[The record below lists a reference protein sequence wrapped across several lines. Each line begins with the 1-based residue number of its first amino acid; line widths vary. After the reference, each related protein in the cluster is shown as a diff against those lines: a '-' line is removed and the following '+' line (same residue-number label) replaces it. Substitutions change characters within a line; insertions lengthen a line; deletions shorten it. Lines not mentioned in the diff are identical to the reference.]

1 MILFNLMENLFL
13 YGCSDFYI
21 KKYIMNINK
30 VNRGSEWRKWDL
42 HVHTPLS
49 IEQEYGG
56 NTPENWERFISDL
69 ERLPSEIKI
78 IGINDYIFIDGYKK
92 VLDEK
97 QKGRLSN
104 IELILP
110 VIELRIDKFA
120 NVSED
125 DPLERINFH
134 IIFSNELTSEQIESQ
149 FLNALSA
156 EYKLETEYDYDN
168 ESDWSGV
175 ITREN
180 IELLGK
186 KLIESSKGKIKGSPL
201 KIGFNSLNIP
211 YEKLMDKLK
220 NPLLKNKF
228 LTAVGKVEWDTMRWD
243 GSPAEKKNII
253 NRANFVFSA
262 SPTVELAVKARESL
276 KNQNVNHKLLHC
288 SDAHIFINNLQNTK
302 EKELGHCFTWIKA
315 DPTFEGLKQ
324 IIYEPEERVRIQDEK
339 PDFKED
345 KEIIDKV
352 KFISPNNKFSN
363 EEIYFNPNLNVI
375 IGGKS
380 SGKSILLYSI
390 AKTLLADTKD
400 KLLFKNNGE
409 ERYSI
414 KSIDSGFDFE
424 ITTKAGFSQKI
435 SDREEGHN
443 SLIPNIKY
451 IPQNELVKLA
461 EPELSGKG
469 ESLNK
474 LVRNLIC
481 EDTDS
486 KQKYNDFIKN
496 VKQYDKEREELIDS
510 YFDTLDNIQKL
521 EAELKTKSNKEV
533 LQTNIK
539 TNSEKVEEL
548 NKKAGLSDE
557 QIQQY
562 KNFQE
567 QQQQNQKRRDLLN
580 SDLSQTNAFF
590 QELNKELSNLQERK
604 NTFLRSIHKNEFR
617 SYYQDKLKF
626 IDDSIV
632 QLQGLISEIG
642 IIINSEGKRIFNTDN
657 IFKEE
662 LKQINNEKSN
672 IEEELKLYQQNEE
685 IKKQIRTLEE
695 SIEIDGKLL
704 AEIDS
709 LNKKIEEKRQ
719 SIEEIKTKLFD
730 LYKNSYNEYI
740 DIVEQLKNRTIELEK
755 DGLQIRGVTQFN
767 FPKFRREIISFTH
780 GTYNDNNK
788 YCILDENRSRIFE
801 TNYDELISNISKMFN
816 EIMTS
821 EYRIKTIS
829 KKEAVKKLLDDYF
842 YDYWEIT
849 YKNDKLG
856 EMSTGK
862 ASFVILMLIIGLS
875 KSKSPILIDQ
885 PEDNL
890 DNRSVSEN
898 IISYLRNK
906 KIERQIILVTHNAN
920 IVVNA
925 DAENVI
931 VANQKGQNDKET
943 SSIYKFDYINGA
955 IENTFAKIEAETD
968 LLKSMGIKEHIAD
981 IVEGG
986 KEAFKNRERKYGF

>member
-1 MILFNLMENLFL
+1 MTT
-13 YGCSDFYI
+13 
-21 KKYIMNINK
+21 NIAI
-30 VNRGSEWRKWDL
+30 NRGSEWRKWDL

-56 NTPENWERFISDL
+56 NTPENWERFISNL
-69 ERLPSEIKI
+69 ERLPSEIKV

-120 NVSED
+120 NVSENE
-125 DPLERINFH
+125 PFKRVNFH
-134 IIFSNELTSEQIESQ
+134 IIFSNELTPEIIQEQ
-149 FLNALSA
+149 FLNSLSC
-156 EYKLETEYDYDN
+156 EYILN
-168 ESDWSGV
+168 SDLHDKSIWNGT
-175 ITREN
+175 IT
-180 IELLGK
+180 IKSITDLGQK
-186 KLIESSKGKIKGSPL
+186 IIDSSNGKINGSPL

-211 YEKLMDKLK
+211 YNKLLEKLE
-220 NPLLKNKF
+220 NSYLKNKF
-228 LTAVGKVEWDTMRWD
+228 LTAVGKTEWDTMRWD
-243 GSPAEKKNII
+243 GSVADKKNVI

-276 KNQNVNHKLLHC
+276 KSQSVNHKLLHC
-288 SDAHIFINNLQNTK
+288 SDAHTFINNLQNTK

-324 IIYEPEERVRIQDEK
+324 IIYEYGERVKIQDEK

-345 KEIIDKV
+345 KEIIDEIR
-352 KFISPNNKFSN
+352 FISPSNKFRN
-363 EEIYFNPNLNVI
+363 GKIYLNPNLNVI

-400 KLLFKNNGE
+400 KLLFKNNEE

-435 SDREEGHN
+435 SDREKDDY
-443 SLIPNIKY
+443 SVIPNIKY

-474 LVRNLIC
+474 IVRHLIR
-481 EDTDS
+481 EDYDS
-486 KQKYNDFIKN
+486 NEKYNDFIKN
-496 VKQYDKEREELIDS
+496 VKQYDKEREELIDN

-562 KNFQE
+562 KSIQE

-580 SDLSQTNAFF
+580 SDFSQTNAFL

-604 NTFLRSIHKNEFR
+604 NTFLQSIHKNEFR
-617 SYYQDKLKF
+617 GYYQDKLKF

-657 IFKEE
+657 IFKKE
-662 LKQINNEKSN
+662 LKQINYEKSN
-672 IEEELKLYQQNEE
+672 IEEELKPYQQNED

-695 SIEIDGKLL
+695 FIENDGKLL
-704 AEIDS
+704 SEIDS

-730 LYKNSYNEYI
+730 LYKSSYDEYI

-780 GTYNDNNK
+780 GTYNDNDK

-829 KKEAVKKLLDDYF
+829 KKEAVKKLLNDYF

-890 DNRSVSEN
+890 NNRSVSEN

>member
-1 MILFNLMENLFL
+1 MTT
-13 YGCSDFYI
+13 
-21 KKYIMNINK
+21 NIA

-42 HVHTPLS
+42 HFHTPS
-49 IEQEYGG
+49 
-56 NTPENWERFISDL
+56 S
-69 ERLPSEIKI
+69 
-78 IGINDYIFIDGYKK
+78 
-92 VLDEK
+92 
-97 QKGRLSN
+97 
-104 IELILP
+104 
-110 VIELRIDKFA
+110 
-120 NVSED
+120 
-125 DPLERINFH
+125 
-134 IIFSNELTSEQIESQ
+134 
-149 FLNALSA
+149 
-156 EYKLETEYDYDN
+156 YDYKDKSVTNQEIIDILAEN
-168 ESDWSGV
+168 EISV
-175 ITREN
+175 VAITDHHTMDIARIQELQ
-180 IELLGK
+180 LLGK
-186 KLIESSKGKIKGSPL
+186 DKGITVLPGIEFLADARGKDPIHFIGIFSDTSNISYIWGQLKNTTNIKQIEGSNKKHNEVYCDLIDTMKLI
-201 KIGFNSLNIP
+201 
-211 YEKLMDKLK
+211 
-220 NPLLKNKF
+220 
-228 LTAVGKVEWDTMRWD
+228 
-243 GSPAEKKNII
+243 
-253 NRANFVFSA
+253 
-262 SPTVELAVKARESL
+262 
-276 KNQNVNHKLLHC
+276 
-288 SDAHIFINNLQNTK
+288 
-302 EKELGHCFTWIKA
+302 KELGGITTIHAGSKTNNIENITNSLPHAIAQKEDIVDLVDIYELGKVTDKEGYIKNVFPNIGKYIPMIIASDNHDIKNYSLKENCWIKA

-324 IIYEPEERVRIQDEK
+324 IIYEPEERVRIQEEE

-352 KFISPNNKFSN
+352 KFISLNNKFSN
-363 EEIYFNPNLNVI
+363 EEIYLNPNLNVI

-400 KLLFKNNGE
+400 KLLFKNNEE
-409 ERYSI
+409 ERYSL
-414 KSIDSGFDFE
+414 KSIDSSFDFE
-424 ITTKAGFSQKI
+424 ITTKAGISQKI
-435 SDREEGHN
+435 SDREDGHN

-562 KNFQE
+562 KSIQE

-580 SDLSQTNAFF
+580 SDFSQTNAFL

-604 NTFLRSIHKNEFR
+604 NTFLQSIHKNEFR
-617 SYYQDKLKF
+617 GYYQDKLKF

-685 IKKQIRTLEE
+685 VKKQIRVLEE
-695 SIEIDGKLL
+695 SIANDVKLLSEIDIL
-704 AEIDS
+704 D
-709 LNKKIEEKRQ
+709 NKIKEKRL
-719 SIEEIKTKLFD
+719 SIETIKANLFE
-730 LYKNSYNEYI
+730 LYKNSHYEYI
-740 DIVEQLKNRTIELEK
+740 NIIRQLKDRTIELEK
-755 DGLQIRGVTQFN
+755 DGLRIRGIAQFN
-767 FPKFRREIISFTH
+767 FPKFRREIINFTH
-780 GTYNDNNK
+780 GTYSDNDK
-788 YCILDENRSRIFE
+788 YCICKEDRSRIFE

-816 EIMTS
+816 EIMTN

-906 KIERQIILVTHNAN
+906 KTERQIILVTHNAN

-986 KEAFKNRERKYGF
+986 KEAFKNREKKYGF

>member
-1 MILFNLMENLFL
+1 MILFNLWVERFRC
-13 YGCSDFYI
+13 GCLDFYI
-21 KKYIMNINK
+21 KKENNKIMNIDK
-30 VNRGSEWRKWDL
+30 INRGSEWRKWDL
-42 HVHTPLS
+42 HVHIPETKLNNQYKS
-49 IEQEYGG
+49 ESNVWREFCERIEKSDVDVFGITDYFSL
-56 NTPENWERFISDL
+56 ENYTKFINEFLQIYPNST
-69 ERLPSEIKI
+69 
-78 IGINDYIFIDGYKK
+78 K
-92 VLDEK
+92 VFFP
-97 QKGRLSN
+97 N
-104 IELILP
+104 IEF
-110 VIELRIDKFA
+110 RIADK
-120 NVSED
+120 NKDGEH
-125 DPLERINFH
+125 IQFH
-134 IIFSNELTSEQIESQ
+134 IIFSNQEEIVNKIPQ
-149 FLNALSA
+149 FLTRLPLISTDDINLTKKYCCKEDLEKIGYKKAMVRFEETISTLEENFSLHDYIIVGLSSGYGSLRPGKDDTKGG
-156 EYKLETEYDYDN
+156 EYAKEIDKKCGVFFGSSKDTDFYLNKIPGRDSFNLPPKPVFNGSDSHSFEHIDN
-168 ESDWSGV
+168 K
-175 ITREN
+175 
-180 IELLGK
+180 LGK
-186 KLIESSKGKIKGSPL
+186 KYEKKDNKGS
-201 KIGFNSLNIP
+201 ICDYSEI
-211 YEKLMDKLK
+211 
-220 NPLLKNKF
+220 
-228 LTAVGKVEWDTMRWD
+228 
-243 GSPAEKKNII
+243 
-253 NRANFVFSA
+253 
-262 SPTVELAVKARESL
+262 
-276 KNQNVNHKLLHC
+276 
-288 SDAHIFINNLQNTK
+288 
-302 EKELGHCFTWIKA
+302 TWIKA

-352 KFISPNNKFSN
+352 KFISSNNKFSN
-363 EEIYFNPNLNVI
+363 KEIYLNPNLNVI

-400 KLLFKNNGE
+400 KLLFKNNNE
-409 ERYSI
+409 ERYNL
-414 KSIDSGFDFE
+414 KSIDSDFNFE
-424 ITTKAGFSQKI
+424 ITTKAGISQKML
-435 SDREEGHN
+435 DRENDN
-443 SLIPNIKY
+443 SVIPNIKY

-486 KQKYNDFIKN
+486 KQKYDDFIKN
-496 VKQYDKEREELIDS
+496 VKQYDKEREELINS
-510 YFDTLDNIQKL
+510 YFETLDNIQNL
-521 EAELKTKSNKEV
+521 ETELKTKSNKEV

-562 KNFQE
+562 KNFQK
-567 QQQQNQKRRDLLN
+567 QQQQNQKRRELFN
-580 SDLSQTNAFF
+580 SDFSQTNAFL

-604 NTFLRSIHKNEFR
+604 NTFLQSIHKNEFR
-617 SYYQDKLKF
+617 GYYQDKLKF

-642 IIINSEGKRIFNTDN
+642 ASINTEGKRVFDTDN
-657 IFKEE
+657 IFNKELE
-662 LKQINNEKSN
+662 QINYEKSN
-672 IEEELKLYQQNEE
+672 IEEELKPYQQNEE
-685 IKKQIRTLEE
+685 VKKQIRTLEE
-695 SIEIDGKLL
+695 FIKNDGKLL
-704 AEIDS
+704 SEIDS
-709 LNKKIEEKRQ
+709 LNKKLETKRQ
-719 SIEEIKTKLFD
+719 SIEKIKTKLFD
-730 LYKNSYNEYI
+730 LYEKSYCEYKN
-740 DIVEQLKNRTIELEK
+740 IVEQLKNRTKELEK
-755 DGLQIRGVTQFN
+755 DGLRIRGIAQFN
-767 FPKFRREIISFTH
+767 FPKFRREIINFTH
-780 GTYNDNNK
+780 GTYSDNDK
-788 YCILDENRSRIFE
+788 YCICEEDRSRIFE

-955 IENTFAKIEAETD
+955 IENTFAKIETETD

>member
-1 MILFNLMENLFL
+1 MTT
-13 YGCSDFYI
+13 
-21 KKYIMNINK
+21 NIAI
-30 VNRGSEWRKWDL
+30 NRGSEWRKWDL
-42 HVHTPLS
+42 HIHTKNTNKNDQFTSSNMEDFLYEFFKKAIEKKISAIGITDYFS
-49 IEQEYGG
+49 IDRYRDVVDYQENIDDKKDGEG
-56 NTPENWERFISDL
+56 KQLFNEDERKYIKNIFLFPNIEL
-69 ERLPSEIKI
+69 RMLPST
-78 IGINDYIFIDGYKK
+78 D
-92 VLDEK
+92 
-97 QKGRLSN
+97 KGRLIN
-104 IELILP
+104 IHFIFNP
-110 VIELRIDKFA
+110 KF
-120 NVSED
+120 V
-125 DPLERINFH
+125 
-134 IIFSNELTSEQIESQ
+134 T
-149 FLNALSA
+149 
-156 EYKLETEYDYDN
+156 KLENDFFGELKNQDNFKMNRQGIIDY
-168 ESDWSGV
+168 
-175 ITREN
+175 
-180 IELLGK
+180 GK
-186 KLIESSKGKIKGSPL
+186 KLKP
-201 KIGFNSLNIP
+201 NITDNGLA
-211 YEKLMDKLK
+211 YKEGI
-220 NPLLKNKF
+220 NKF
-228 LTAVGKVEWDTMRWD
+228 ALDVKTIKNLLDKNSEIEENSIVIVSNSSND
-243 GSPAEKKNII
+243 GASGLQKHYDLFENEDGGLDGVRKTIYEISDAI
-253 NRANFVFSA
+253 FSA
-262 SPTVELAVKARESL
+262 NPKDIKFFLGRKSQDTDGYNNNVYLKDIKEVIDRVGSL
-276 KNQNVNHKLLHC
+276 KPCLVG
-288 SDAHIFINNLQNTK
+288 SDAHKEDNLFTK
-302 EKELGHCFTWIKA
+302 FTWIKA
-315 DPTFEGLKQ
+315 DLTFEGLKQ
-324 IIYEPEERVRIQDEK
+324 IIYEPEERVRIQEEE

-352 KFISPNNKFSN
+352 KFISLNNKFSN
-363 EEIYFNPNLNVI
+363 EEIYLNPNLNVI

-409 ERYSI
+409 ERYSL

-424 ITTKAGFSQKI
+424 ITTKAGISQKI
-435 SDREEGHN
+435 SDREDGHN

-486 KQKYNDFIKN
+486 KQKYDDFIKN
-496 VKQYDKEREELIDS
+496 VKQYDKEREELINS
-510 YFDTLDNIQKL
+510 YFETLDNIQNL
-521 EAELKTKSNKEV
+521 ETELKTKSNKEV
-533 LQTNIK
+533 LQKNIK

-567 QQQQNQKRRDLLN
+567 QQQKNQKRRELFN
-580 SDLSQTNAFF
+580 SDFSQTNTFL

-604 NTFLRSIHKNEFR
+604 NTFLQSIHKNEFR
-617 SYYQDKLKF
+617 GYYQDKLKF

-642 IIINSEGKRIFNTDN
+642 TIINSEGKRVFNTDN
-657 IFKEE
+657 IFNKELE
-662 LKQINNEKSN
+662 QINYEKSN
-672 IEEELKLYQQNEE
+672 IEEELKPYQQNED
-685 IKKQIRTLEE
+685 IKKQIRILEE
-695 SIEIDGKLL
+695 FIENDGKLL
-704 AEIDS
+704 SEIDS

-719 SIEEIKTKLFD
+719 SIETIKANLFE
-730 LYKNSYNEYI
+730 LYKNSHYEYI
-740 DIVEQLKNRTIELEK
+740 NIIRQLKDRTIELEK
-755 DGLQIRGVTQFN
+755 DGLRIRGIAQFN

-780 GTYNDNNK
+780 GTYNDNDK

-829 KKEAVKKLLDDYF
+829 KKEAVKKLLNDYF

-986 KEAFKNRERKYGF
+986 KEAFKNREKKYGF

>member
-1 MILFNLMENLFL
+1 MTT
-13 YGCSDFYI
+13 
-21 KKYIMNINK
+21 NIAI
-30 VNRGSEWRKWDL
+30 NRGSEWRKWDL

-56 NTPENWERFISDL
+56 NTPENWERFISNL
-69 ERLPSEIKI
+69 ERLPSEIKV

-120 NVSED
+120 NVSENE
-125 DPLERINFH
+125 PFKRVNFH
-134 IIFSNELTSEQIESQ
+134 IIFSNELTPEIIQEQ
-149 FLNALSA
+149 FLNSLSC
-156 EYKLETEYDYDN
+156 EYILN
-168 ESDWSGV
+168 SDLHDKSIWNGT
-175 ITREN
+175 IT
-180 IELLGK
+180 IKSITDLGQK
-186 KLIESSKGKIKGSPL
+186 IIDSSNGKINGSPL

-211 YEKLMDKLK
+211 YNKLLEKLE
-220 NPLLKNKF
+220 NSYLKNKF
-228 LTAVGKVEWDTMRWD
+228 LTAVGKTEWDTMRWD
-243 GSPAEKKNII
+243 GSVADKKNVI

-276 KNQNVNHKLLHC
+276 KSQSVNHKLLHC
-288 SDAHIFINNLQNTK
+288 SDAHTFINNLQNTK

-324 IIYEPEERVRIQDEK
+324 IIYEYGERVKIQDEK

-345 KEIIDKV
+345 KEIIDEIR
-352 KFISPNNKFSN
+352 FISPSNKFRN
-363 EEIYFNPNLNVI
+363 GKIYLNPNLNVI

-400 KLLFKNNGE
+400 KLLFKNNEE

-435 SDREEGHN
+435 SDREKDDY
-443 SLIPNIKY
+443 SVIPNIKY

-474 LVRNLIC
+474 IVRHLIR
-481 EDTDS
+481 EDYDS
-486 KQKYNDFIKN
+486 NEKYNDFIKN
-496 VKQYDKEREELIDS
+496 VKQYDKEREELINS
-510 YFDTLDNIQKL
+510 YFETLDNIQNL
-521 EAELKTKSNKEV
+521 ETELKTKSNKEV

-562 KNFQE
+562 KSIQE

-580 SDLSQTNAFF
+580 SDFSQTNAFL

-604 NTFLRSIHKNEFR
+604 NTFLQSIHKNEFR
-617 SYYQDKLKF
+617 GYYQDKLKF

-657 IFKEE
+657 IFKKE
-662 LKQINNEKSN
+662 LKQINYEKSN
-672 IEEELKLYQQNEE
+672 IEEELKPYQQNED

-695 SIEIDGKLL
+695 FIENDGKLL
-704 AEIDS
+704 SEIDS

-780 GTYNDNNK
+780 GTYNDNDK

-829 KKEAVKKLLDDYF
+829 KKEAVKKLLNDYF

-890 DNRSVSEN
+890 DNRSVTKDLV
-898 IISYLRNK
+898 SYLKMK

-943 SSIYKFDYINGA
+943 NTPYQFDYINGA
-955 IENTFAKIEAETD
+955 IENTFKDPEEQD
-968 LLKSMGIKEHIAD
+968 LLKSMGIREHITE
-981 IVEGG
+981 ILEGG
-986 KEAFKNRERKYGF
+986 ETAFKNREKKYGF

>member
-1 MILFNLMENLFL
+1 MTT
-13 YGCSDFYI
+13 
-21 KKYIMNINK
+21 NIAI
-30 VNRGSEWRKWDL
+30 NRGSEWRKWDL
-42 HVHTPLS
+42 HIHTKNTNKNDQFTSSNMEDFLYEFFKKAIEKKISAIGITDYFS
-49 IEQEYGG
+49 IDRYRDVVDYQENIDDKKDGEG
-56 NTPENWERFISDL
+56 KQLFNEDERKYIKNIFLFPNIEL
-69 ERLPSEIKI
+69 RMLPST
-78 IGINDYIFIDGYKK
+78 D
-92 VLDEK
+92 
-97 QKGRLSN
+97 KGRLIN
-104 IELILP
+104 IHFIFNP
-110 VIELRIDKFA
+110 KF
-120 NVSED
+120 V
-125 DPLERINFH
+125 
-134 IIFSNELTSEQIESQ
+134 T
-149 FLNALSA
+149 
-156 EYKLETEYDYDN
+156 KLENDFFGELKNQDNFKMNRQGIIDY
-168 ESDWSGV
+168 
-175 ITREN
+175 
-180 IELLGK
+180 GK
-186 KLIESSKGKIKGSPL
+186 KLKP
-201 KIGFNSLNIP
+201 NITDNGIA
-211 YEKLMDKLK
+211 YKEGI
-220 NPLLKNKF
+220 NKF
-228 LTAVGKVEWDTMRWD
+228 ALDVKTIKNLLDKNSEIEENSIVIVSNSSND
-243 GSPAEKKNII
+243 GASGLQKHYDLFENEDGGLDGVRKTIYEISDAI
-253 NRANFVFSA
+253 FSA
-262 SPTVELAVKARESL
+262 NPKDIKFFLGRKSQDTDGYNNNVYLKDIKEVIDRVGSL
-276 KNQNVNHKLLHC
+276 KPCLVG
-288 SDAHIFINNLQNTK
+288 SDAHKEDNLFTK
-302 EKELGHCFTWIKA
+302 FTWIKA
-315 DPTFEGLKQ
+315 DLTFEGLKQ
-324 IIYEPEERVRIQDEK
+324 IIYEPEERVRIQEEE

-352 KFISPNNKFSN
+352 KFISLNNKFSN
-363 EEIYFNPNLNVI
+363 EEIYLNPNLNVI

-400 KLLFKNNGE
+400 KLLFKNNWE
-409 ERYSI
+409 ERYSL

-424 ITTKAGFSQKI
+424 ITTKAGISQKI
-435 SDREEGHN
+435 SDREDGHN

-486 KQKYNDFIKN
+486 KQKYDDFIKN

-567 QQQQNQKRRDLLN
+567 QQQQNQKRRELFN
-580 SDLSQTNAFF
+580 SDFSQTNTFL

-604 NTFLRSIHKNEFR
+604 NTFLQSIHKNEFR
-617 SYYQDKLKF
+617 GYYQDKLKF

-642 IIINSEGKRIFNTDN
+642 TIINSEEKRVFNTDN

-662 LKQINNEKSN
+662 LKQINYEKSN
-672 IEEELKLYQQNEE
+672 IEEELKPYQQNED
-685 IKKQIRTLEE
+685 IKKQIRILEE
-695 SIEIDGKLL
+695 FIENDGKLL
-704 AEIDS
+704 SEIDS

-719 SIEEIKTKLFD
+719 SIETIKANLFE
-730 LYKNSYNEYI
+730 LYKNSHYEYI
-740 DIVEQLKNRTIELEK
+740 NIIRQLKDRTIELEK
-755 DGLQIRGVTQFN
+755 DGLRIRGIAQFN

-780 GTYNDNNK
+780 GTYNDNDK

-829 KKEAVKKLLDDYF
+829 KKEAVKKLLNDYF

-986 KEAFKNRERKYGF
+986 KEAFKNREKKYGF

>member
-1 MILFNLMENLFL
+1 MTT
-13 YGCSDFYI
+13 
-21 KKYIMNINK
+21 NIAI
-30 VNRGSEWRKWDL
+30 NRGSEWRKWDL
-42 HVHTPLS
+42 HIHTKNTNKNDQFTSSNMEDFLYEFFKKAIEKKISAIGITDYFS
-49 IEQEYGG
+49 IDRYRDVVDYQENIDDKKDGEG
-56 NTPENWERFISDL
+56 KQLFNEDERKYIKNIFLFPNIEL
-69 ERLPSEIKI
+69 RMLPST
-78 IGINDYIFIDGYKK
+78 D
-92 VLDEK
+92 
-97 QKGRLSN
+97 KGRLIN
-104 IELILP
+104 IHFIFNP
-110 VIELRIDKFA
+110 KF
-120 NVSED
+120 V
-125 DPLERINFH
+125 
-134 IIFSNELTSEQIESQ
+134 T
-149 FLNALSA
+149 
-156 EYKLETEYDYDN
+156 KLENDFFGELKNQDNFKMNRQGIIDY
-168 ESDWSGV
+168 
-175 ITREN
+175 
-180 IELLGK
+180 GK
-186 KLIESSKGKIKGSPL
+186 KLKP
-201 KIGFNSLNIP
+201 NITDNGIA
-211 YEKLMDKLK
+211 YKEGI
-220 NPLLKNKF
+220 NKF
-228 LTAVGKVEWDTMRWD
+228 ALDVKTIKNLLDKNSEIEENSIVIVSNSSND
-243 GSPAEKKNII
+243 GASGLQKHYDLFENEDGGLDGVRKTIYEISDAI
-253 NRANFVFSA
+253 FSA
-262 SPTVELAVKARESL
+262 NPKDIKFFLGRKSQDTDGYNNNVYLKDIKEVIDRVGSL
-276 KNQNVNHKLLHC
+276 KPCLVG
-288 SDAHIFINNLQNTK
+288 SDAHKEDNLFTK
-302 EKELGHCFTWIKA
+302 FTWIKA
-315 DPTFEGLKQ
+315 DLTFEGLKQ
-324 IIYEPEERVRIQDEK
+324 IIYEPEERVRIQEEE

-352 KFISPNNKFSN
+352 KFISLNNKFSN
-363 EEIYFNPNLNVI
+363 EEIYLNPNLNVI

-400 KLLFKNNGE
+400 KLLFKNNEE

-435 SDREEGHN
+435 SDREKDDY
-443 SLIPNIKY
+443 SVIPNIKY

-474 LVRNLIC
+474 IVRHLIR
-481 EDTDS
+481 EDYDS
-486 KQKYNDFIKN
+486 NEKYNDFIKN
-496 VKQYDKEREELIDS
+496 VKQYDKEREELIDN

-562 KNFQE
+562 KSIQE

-580 SDLSQTNAFF
+580 SDFSQTNAFL

-604 NTFLRSIHKNEFR
+604 NTFLQSIHKNEFR
-617 SYYQDKLKF
+617 GYYQDKLKF

-657 IFKEE
+657 IFKKE
-662 LKQINNEKSN
+662 LKQINYEKSN
-672 IEEELKLYQQNEE
+672 IEEELKPYQQNED

-695 SIEIDGKLL
+695 FIENDGKLL
-704 AEIDS
+704 SEIDS

-780 GTYNDNNK
+780 GTYNDNDK

-829 KKEAVKKLLDDYF
+829 KKEAVKKLLNDYF

-986 KEAFKNRERKYGF
+986 KEAFKNREKKYGF

>member
-1 MILFNLMENLFL
+1 MTT
-13 YGCSDFYI
+13 
-21 KKYIMNINK
+21 NIAI
-30 VNRGSEWRKWDL
+30 NRGSEWRKWDL
-42 HVHTPLS
+42 HVHTKGTNKNDQFSSSNMEDFLYEFFKKAIEKEISAIGITDYFS
-49 IEQEYGG
+49 IDRYRDVVNYQENIDDKKDGDG
-56 NTPENWERFISDL
+56 KQLFNEDERKYIKNIFLFPNIEL
-69 ERLPSEIKI
+69 RMLPST
-78 IGINDYIFIDGYKK
+78 D
-92 VLDEK
+92 
-97 QKGRLSN
+97 KGRLIN
-104 IELILP
+104 IHFIFNP
-110 VIELRIDKFA
+110 KF
-120 NVSED
+120 V
-125 DPLERINFH
+125 
-134 IIFSNELTSEQIESQ
+134 T
-149 FLNALSA
+149 
-156 EYKLETEYDYDN
+156 KLENDFFGELKNQDDFKMNRQGIIDY
-168 ESDWSGV
+168 
-175 ITREN
+175 
-180 IELLGK
+180 GK
-186 KLIESSKGKIKGSPL
+186 KLKP
-201 KIGFNSLNIP
+201 NITDNGIA
-211 YEKLMDKLK
+211 YREGI
-220 NPLLKNKF
+220 NKF
-228 LTAVGKVEWDTMRWD
+228 TLDVKTIKNLLDKNSEIEENSIVVVSNSSSD
-243 GSPAEKKNII
+243 GASGLQKHYDLFENEDGGLDGVRKTIYEISNAI
-253 NRANFVFSA
+253 FSA
-262 SPTVELAVKARESL
+262 NPKDIKFFLGRKSQGTDGYNNDVYLKDIEEVIDRVGSL
-276 KNQNVNHKLLHC
+276 KPCLVG
-288 SDAHIFINNLQNTK
+288 SDAHK
-302 EKELGHCFTWIKA
+302 ESDLFAKFTWIKA
-315 DPTFEGLKQ
+315 DLTFEGLKQ
-324 IIYEPEERVRIQDEK
+324 IIYEPEERVKIQEEE

-352 KFISPNNKFSN
+352 KFISLNNKFSN
-363 EEIYFNPNLNVI
+363 EEIYLNPNLNVI

-409 ERYSI
+409 ERYSL
-414 KSIDSGFDFE
+414 KSIDSSFDFE
-424 ITTKAGFSQKI
+424 ITTKAGISQKI
-435 SDREEGHN
+435 SDREDGHN

-461 EPELSGKG
+461 EPELNGKG

-562 KNFQE
+562 KSIQE

-580 SDLSQTNAFF
+580 SDFYQTNAFL

-617 SYYQDKLKF
+617 GYYQDKLKF

-632 QLQGLISEIG
+632 QLQSLISEIG

-685 IKKQIRTLEE
+685 VKKQIRVLEE
-695 SIEIDGKLL
+695 SIANDVKLLSEIDIL
-704 AEIDS
+704 D
-709 LNKKIEEKRQ
+709 NKIKEKRL
-719 SIEEIKTKLFD
+719 SIETIKANLFE
-730 LYKNSYNEYI
+730 LYKNSHYEYI
-740 DIVEQLKNRTIELEK
+740 NIIGQLKDRTIELEK
-755 DGLQIRGVTQFN
+755 DGLRIRGIAQFN
-767 FPKFRREIISFTH
+767 FPKFRREIINFTH
-780 GTYNDNNK
+780 GTYSDNNK
-788 YCILDENRSRIFE
+788 YCICEENRSRIFE

-986 KEAFKNRERKYGF
+986 KEAFKNREKKYGF

>member
-1 MILFNLMENLFL
+1 MTT
-13 YGCSDFYI
+13 
-21 KKYIMNINK
+21 NIAI
-30 VNRGSEWRKWDL
+30 NRGSEWRKWDL
-42 HVHTPLS
+42 HIHTKNTNKNDQFSSSNMEEFLYIFFKRAIEKEISAIGVTDYFS
-49 IEQEYGG
+49 IDRYRDVVDYQENIDDKKDGEG
-56 NTPENWERFISDL
+56 KQLFNEDERKYIKNIFLFPNIEL
-69 ERLPSEIKI
+69 RMLPST
-78 IGINDYIFIDGYKK
+78 D
-92 VLDEK
+92 
-97 QKGRLSN
+97 KGRLIN
-104 IELILP
+104 IHFIFNP
-110 VIELRIDKFA
+110 KF
-120 NVSED
+120 V
-125 DPLERINFH
+125 
-134 IIFSNELTSEQIESQ
+134 T
-149 FLNALSA
+149 
-156 EYKLETEYDYDN
+156 KLENDFFGELKNQDNFKMNRQGIIDY
-168 ESDWSGV
+168 
-175 ITREN
+175 
-180 IELLGK
+180 GK
-186 KLIESSKGKIKGSPL
+186 KLKP
-201 KIGFNSLNIP
+201 NITDNGIA
-211 YEKLMDKLK
+211 YKEGI
-220 NPLLKNKF
+220 NKF
-228 LTAVGKVEWDTMRWD
+228 ALDVKTIKNLLDKNSEIEENSIVIVSNSSND
-243 GSPAEKKNII
+243 GASGLQKHYDLFENEDGGLDGVRKTIYEISDAI
-253 NRANFVFSA
+253 FSA
-262 SPTVELAVKARESL
+262 NPKDIKFFLGRKSQDTDGYNNNVYLKDIKEVIDRVGSL
-276 KNQNVNHKLLHC
+276 KPCLVG
-288 SDAHIFINNLQNTK
+288 SDAHKEDNLFTK
-302 EKELGHCFTWIKA
+302 FTWIKA
-315 DPTFEGLKQ
+315 DLTFEGLKQ
-324 IIYEPEERVRIQDEK
+324 IIYEPEERVRIQEEE

-352 KFISPNNKFSN
+352 KFISLNNKFSN
-363 EEIYFNPNLNVI
+363 EEIYLNPNLNVI

-400 KLLFKNNGE
+400 KLLFKNNEE
-409 ERYSI
+409 ERYSL

-424 ITTKAGFSQKI
+424 ITTKAGISQKI
-435 SDREEGHN
+435 SDREDGHN

-486 KQKYNDFIKN
+486 KQKYDDFIKN
-496 VKQYDKEREELIDS
+496 VKQYDKEREELINS
-510 YFDTLDNIQKL
+510 YFETLDNIQNL
-521 EAELKTKSNKEV
+521 ETELKTKSNKEV

-557 QIQQY
+557 QIHQY

-567 QQQQNQKRRDLLN
+567 QQQQNQKRKELFN
-580 SDLSQTNAFF
+580 SDFSQTNAFL

-604 NTFLRSIHKNEFR
+604 NTFLQSIRKNEFR
-617 SYYQDKLKF
+617 GYYQDKLKF

-642 IIINSEGKRIFNTDN
+642 TIINSEGKRVFNTDN
-657 IFKEE
+657 IFNKELE
-662 LKQINNEKSN
+662 QINYEKSN
-672 IEEELKLYQQNEE
+672 IEEELKLYQQNED
-685 IKKQIRTLEE
+685 IKKQIRILEE
-695 SIEIDGKLL
+695 FIENDGKLL
-704 AEIDS
+704 SEIDS

-719 SIEEIKTKLFD
+719 SIETIKANLFE
-730 LYKNSYNEYI
+730 LYKNSHYEYI
-740 DIVEQLKNRTIELEK
+740 NIIRQLKDRTIELEK
-755 DGLQIRGVTQFN
+755 DGLRIRGIAQFN

-780 GTYNDNNK
+780 GTYNDNDK

-829 KKEAVKKLLDDYF
+829 KKEAVKKLLNDYF

-986 KEAFKNRERKYGF
+986 KEAFKNREKKYGF

>member
-1 MILFNLMENLFL
+1 MTTN
-13 YGCSDFYI
+13 
-21 KKYIMNINK
+21 NIA

-42 HVHTPLS
+42 HIHTKNTNKNDQFTSSNMGDFLYEFFKKAIEKKISAIGITDYFS
-49 IEQEYGG
+49 IDRYRDVVDYQENIDDKKDGEG
-56 NTPENWERFISDL
+56 KQLFNEDERKYIKNIFLFPNIEL
-69 ERLPSEIKI
+69 RMLPST
-78 IGINDYIFIDGYKK
+78 D
-92 VLDEK
+92 
-97 QKGRLSN
+97 KGRLIN
-104 IELILP
+104 IHFIFNP
-110 VIELRIDKFA
+110 KF
-120 NVSED
+120 V
-125 DPLERINFH
+125 
-134 IIFSNELTSEQIESQ
+134 T
-149 FLNALSA
+149 
-156 EYKLETEYDYDN
+156 KLENDFFGELKNQDNFKMNRQGIIDY
-168 ESDWSGV
+168 
-175 ITREN
+175 
-180 IELLGK
+180 GK
-186 KLIESSKGKIKGSPL
+186 KLKP
-201 KIGFNSLNIP
+201 NITDNGIA
-211 YEKLMDKLK
+211 YKEGI
-220 NPLLKNKF
+220 NKF
-228 LTAVGKVEWDTMRWD
+228 ALDVKTIKNLLDKNSEIEENSIVIVSNSSND
-243 GSPAEKKNII
+243 GASGLQKHYDLFENEDGGLDGVRKTIYEISDAI
-253 NRANFVFSA
+253 FSA
-262 SPTVELAVKARESL
+262 NPKDIKFFLGRKSQDTDGYNNNVYLKDIKEVIDRVGSL
-276 KNQNVNHKLLHC
+276 KPCLVG
-288 SDAHIFINNLQNTK
+288 SDAHKEDNLFTK
-302 EKELGHCFTWIKA
+302 FTWIKA
-315 DPTFEGLKQ
+315 DLTFEGLKQ
-324 IIYEPEERVRIQDEK
+324 IIYEPEERVRIQEEE

-352 KFISPNNKFSN
+352 KFISLNNKFSN
-363 EEIYFNPNLNVI
+363 EEIYLNPNLNVI

-380 SGKSILLYSI
+380 AGKSILLYSI

-409 ERYSI
+409 ERYSL

-424 ITTKAGFSQKI
+424 ITTKAGISQKI
-435 SDREEGHN
+435 SDREDGHN

-486 KQKYNDFIKN
+486 KQKYDDFIKN
-496 VKQYDKEREELIDS
+496 VKQYDKEREELINT
-510 YFDTLDNIQKL
+510 YFETLDNIQNL
-521 EAELKTKSNKEV
+521 ETELKTKSNKEV

-567 QQQQNQKRRDLLN
+567 QQQQNQKRRELFN
-580 SDLSQTNAFF
+580 SDFSQTNAFL

-604 NTFLRSIHKNEFR
+604 NTFLQSIHKNEFR
-617 SYYQDKLKF
+617 GYYQDKLKF

-642 IIINSEGKRIFNTDN
+642 TIINSEGKRVFNTDN
-657 IFKEE
+657 IFNKELE
-662 LKQINNEKSN
+662 QINYEKSN
-672 IEEELKLYQQNEE
+672 IEEELKPYQQNED

-695 SIEIDGKLL
+695 FIENDGKLL
-704 AEIDS
+704 SEIDS

-719 SIEEIKTKLFD
+719 SIETIKANLFE
-730 LYKNSYNEYI
+730 LYKNSHYEYI
-740 DIVEQLKNRTIELEK
+740 NIIRQLKDRTIELEK
-755 DGLQIRGVTQFN
+755 DGLRIRGIAQFN
-767 FPKFRREIISFTH
+767 FPKFRREIINFTH
-780 GTYNDNNK
+780 GTYSDNDK
-788 YCILDENRSRIFE
+788 YCICEEDRSRIFE

-986 KEAFKNRERKYGF
+986 KEAFKNREKKYGF

>member
-1 MILFNLMENLFL
+1 MEDFLYEFFKKAIEKKISAIGITDYFSIDRYRDVVDYQENIDDKKDGEGKQLFNE
-13 YGCSDFYI
+13 DERKYI
-21 KKYIMNINK
+21 KNIFLFPN
-30 VNRGSEWRKWDL
+30 
-42 HVHTPLS
+42 
-49 IEQEYGG
+49 IEL
-56 NTPENWERFISDL
+56 RM
-69 ERLPSEIKI
+69 LPST
-78 IGINDYIFIDGYKK
+78 D
-92 VLDEK
+92 
-97 QKGRLSN
+97 KGRLIN
-104 IELILP
+104 IHFIFNP
-110 VIELRIDKFA
+110 KF
-120 NVSED
+120 V
-125 DPLERINFH
+125 
-134 IIFSNELTSEQIESQ
+134 T
-149 FLNALSA
+149 
-156 EYKLETEYDYDN
+156 KLENDFFGELKNQDNFKMNRQGIIDY
-168 ESDWSGV
+168 
-175 ITREN
+175 
-180 IELLGK
+180 GK
-186 KLIESSKGKIKGSPL
+186 KLKP
-201 KIGFNSLNIP
+201 NITDNGIA
-211 YEKLMDKLK
+211 YKEGI
-220 NPLLKNKF
+220 NKF
-228 LTAVGKVEWDTMRWD
+228 ALDVKTIKNLLDKNSEIEENSIVIVSNSSND
-243 GSPAEKKNII
+243 GASGLQKHYDLFENEDGGLDGVRKTIYEISDAI
-253 NRANFVFSA
+253 FSA
-262 SPTVELAVKARESL
+262 NPKDIKFFLGRKSQDTDGYNNNIYLKDIKEVIDRVGSL
-276 KNQNVNHKLLHC
+276 KPCLVG
-288 SDAHIFINNLQNTK
+288 SDAHKEDNLFTK
-302 EKELGHCFTWIKA
+302 FTWIKA
-315 DPTFEGLKQ
+315 DLTFEGLKQ
-324 IIYEPEERVRIQDEK
+324 IIYEPEERVRIQEEE

-352 KFISPNNKFSN
+352 KFISLNNKFSN
-363 EEIYFNPNLNVI
+363 EEIYLNPNLNVI

-400 KLLFKNNGE
+400 KLLFKNNWE
-409 ERYSI
+409 ERYSL

-424 ITTKAGFSQKI
+424 ITTKAGISQKI
-435 SDREEGHN
+435 SDREDGHN

-486 KQKYNDFIKN
+486 KQKYDDFIKN
-496 VKQYDKEREELIDS
+496 VKQYDKEREELINS
-510 YFDTLDNIQKL
+510 YFETLDNIQNL
-521 EAELKTKSNKEV
+521 ETELKTKSNKEV

-567 QQQQNQKRRDLLN
+567 QQQKNQKRRELFN
-580 SDLSQTNAFF
+580 SDFSQTNTFL

-604 NTFLRSIHKNEFR
+604 NTFLQSIHKNEFR
-617 SYYQDKLKF
+617 GYYQDKLKF

-642 IIINSEGKRIFNTDN
+642 TIINSEGKRVFNIDN
-657 IFKEE
+657 IFNKELE
-662 LKQINNEKSN
+662 QINYEKSN
-672 IEEELKLYQQNEE
+672 IEEELKPYQQNED
-685 IKKQIRTLEE
+685 IKKQIRILEE
-695 SIEIDGKLL
+695 FIENDGKLL
-704 AEIDS
+704 SEIDS

-719 SIEEIKTKLFD
+719 SIETIKANLFE
-730 LYKNSYNEYI
+730 LYKNSHYEYI
-740 DIVEQLKNRTIELEK
+740 NIIRQLKDRTIELEK
-755 DGLQIRGVTQFN
+755 DGLRIRGIAQFN

-780 GTYNDNNK
+780 GTYNDNDK

-829 KKEAVKKLLDDYF
+829 KKEAVKKLLNDYF

-986 KEAFKNRERKYGF
+986 KEAFKNREKKYGF

>member
-1 MILFNLMENLFL
+1 MTT
-13 YGCSDFYI
+13 
-21 KKYIMNINK
+21 NIAI
-30 VNRGSEWRKWDL
+30 NRGSEWRKWDL
-42 HVHTPLS
+42 HIHTKNTNKNDQFTSSNMEDFLYEFFKKAIEKKISAIGITDYFS
-49 IEQEYGG
+49 IDRYRDVVDYQENIDDKKDGEG
-56 NTPENWERFISDL
+56 KQLFNEDERKYIKNIFLFPNIEL
-69 ERLPSEIKI
+69 RMLPST
-78 IGINDYIFIDGYKK
+78 D
-92 VLDEK
+92 
-97 QKGRLSN
+97 KGRLIN
-104 IELILP
+104 IHFIFNP
-110 VIELRIDKFA
+110 KF
-120 NVSED
+120 V
-125 DPLERINFH
+125 
-134 IIFSNELTSEQIESQ
+134 T
-149 FLNALSA
+149 
-156 EYKLETEYDYDN
+156 KLENDFFGELKNQDNFKMNRQGIIDY
-168 ESDWSGV
+168 
-175 ITREN
+175 
-180 IELLGK
+180 GK
-186 KLIESSKGKIKGSPL
+186 KLKP
-201 KIGFNSLNIP
+201 NITDNGIA
-211 YEKLMDKLK
+211 YKEGI
-220 NPLLKNKF
+220 NKF
-228 LTAVGKVEWDTMRWD
+228 ALDVKTIKNLLDKNSEIEENSIVIVSNSSND
-243 GSPAEKKNII
+243 GASGLQKHYDLFENEDGGLDGVRKTIYEISDAI
-253 NRANFVFSA
+253 FSA
-262 SPTVELAVKARESL
+262 NPKDIKFFLGRKSQDTDGYNNNVYLKDIKEVIDRVGSL
-276 KNQNVNHKLLHC
+276 KPCLVG
-288 SDAHIFINNLQNTK
+288 SDAHKEDNLFTK
-302 EKELGHCFTWIKA
+302 FTWIKA
-315 DPTFEGLKQ
+315 DLTFEGLKQ
-324 IIYEPEERVRIQDEK
+324 IIYEPEERVRIQEEE

-352 KFISPNNKFSN
+352 KFISLNNKFSN
-363 EEIYFNPNLNVI
+363 EEIYLNPNLNVI

-400 KLLFKNNGE
+400 KLLFKNNWE
-409 ERYSI
+409 ERYSL

-424 ITTKAGFSQKI
+424 ITTKAGISQKI
-435 SDREEGHN
+435 SDREDGHN

-486 KQKYNDFIKN
+486 KQKYDDFIKN
-496 VKQYDKEREELIDS
+496 VKQYDKEREELINS
-510 YFDTLDNIQKL
+510 YFETLDNIQNL
-521 EAELKTKSNKEV
+521 ETELKTKSNKEV

-567 QQQQNQKRRDLLN
+567 QQQQNQKRRELFN
-580 SDLSQTNAFF
+580 SDFSQTNTFL

-604 NTFLRSIHKNEFR
+604 NTFLQSIHKNEFR
-617 SYYQDKLKF
+617 GYYQDKLKF

-642 IIINSEGKRIFNTDN
+642 TIINSEGKRVFNTDN

-662 LKQINNEKSN
+662 LKQINYEKSN
-672 IEEELKLYQQNEE
+672 IEEELKPYQQNED
-685 IKKQIRTLEE
+685 IKKQIRILEE
-695 SIEIDGKLL
+695 FIENDGKLL
-704 AEIDS
+704 SEIDS

-719 SIEEIKTKLFD
+719 SIETIKANLFE
-730 LYKNSYNEYI
+730 LYKNSHYEYI
-740 DIVEQLKNRTIELEK
+740 NIIRQLKDRTIELEK
-755 DGLQIRGVTQFN
+755 DGLRIRGIAQFN

-780 GTYNDNNK
+780 GTYNDNDK

-829 KKEAVKKLLDDYF
+829 KKEAVKKLLNDYF

-986 KEAFKNRERKYGF
+986 KEAFKNREKKYGF

>member
-1 MILFNLMENLFL
+1 
-13 YGCSDFYI
+13 
-21 KKYIMNINK
+21 MNIDK
-30 VNRGSEWRKWDL
+30 INRGSEWRKWDL
-42 HVHTPLS
+42 HVHTKNTNKNDQFSSSNIEEFLHIFFKRAIEKEISVIGITDYFS
-49 IEQEYGG
+49 IDRYRDVVDYQENIDDKKDGEG
-56 NTPENWERFISDL
+56 KQLFNEDERKYIKNIFLFPNIEL
-69 ERLPSEIKI
+69 RMLPST
-78 IGINDYIFIDGYKK
+78 D
-92 VLDEK
+92 
-97 QKGRLSN
+97 KGRLIN
-104 IELILP
+104 IH
-110 VIELRIDKFA
+110 F
-120 NVSED
+120 
-125 DPLERINFH
+125 
-134 IIFSNELTSEQIESQ
+134 IFNPKLVT
-149 FLNALSA
+149 
-156 EYKLETEYDYDN
+156 KLENDFFGELKNQDDFKMNRQGIIDY
-168 ESDWSGV
+168 
-175 ITREN
+175 
-180 IELLGK
+180 GK
-186 KLIESSKGKIKGSPL
+186 KLKP
-201 KIGFNSLNIP
+201 NITDNDIA
-211 YEKLMDKLK
+211 YREGI
-220 NPLLKNKF
+220 NKF
-228 LTAVGKVEWDTMRWD
+228 TLDVKTIKNLLDKNSEIEENSIVVVSNSSSD
-243 GSPAEKKNII
+243 GASGLQKHYDLFENEDGGLDGVRKTIYEISNTI
-253 NRANFVFSA
+253 FSA
-262 SPTVELAVKARESL
+262 NPKDIKFFLGRKSQGTDGYNNDVYLKDIEEVIDRVGSL
-276 KNQNVNHKLLHC
+276 KPCLVG
-288 SDAHIFINNLQNTK
+288 SDAHKENDLFTK
-302 EKELGHCFTWIKA
+302 FTWIKA

-363 EEIYFNPNLNVI
+363 KEIYFNPNLNVI

-400 KLLFKNNGE
+400 KLLFKNNNE
-409 ERYSI
+409 ERYNL
-414 KSIDSGFDFE
+414 KSIDSDFNFE
-424 ITTKAGFSQKI
+424 ITTKAGISQKML
-435 SDREEGHN
+435 DRENDN
-443 SLIPNIKY
+443 SVIPNIKY

-461 EPELSGKG
+461 EPELNGKG

-486 KQKYNDFIKN
+486 KQKYDDFIRK
-496 VKQYDKEREELIDS
+496 VKEYDKNRDDLIDN
-510 YFDTLDNIQKL
+510 YFDTLDDIQKL
-521 EAELKTKSNKEV
+521 EAELKTKSNEEV
-533 LQTNIK
+533 LQTSIK

-562 KNFQE
+562 KSIQKRH
-567 QQQQNQKRRDLLN
+567 QQNQQKIDLFEN
-580 SDLSQTNAFF
+580 EFSQTNAFL

-626 IDDSIV
+626 IDDSID

-642 IIINSEGKRIFNTDN
+642 ASINTEGKRVFDTDN
-657 IFKEE
+657 IFNKELE
-662 LKQINNEKSN
+662 QINYEKSN
-672 IEEELKLYQQNEE
+672 IEEELKPYQQNEE
-685 IKKQIRTLEE
+685 VKKQIRTLEE
-695 SIEIDGKLL
+695 FIKNDGKLL
-704 AEIDS
+704 SEIDS
-709 LNKKIEEKRQ
+709 LNKKLETKRQ

-730 LYKNSYNEYI
+730 LYKNSYDEYI
-740 DIVEQLKNRTIELEK
+740 DIVEQLKNRTKELEK
-755 DGLQIRGVTQFN
+755 DGLQIEGIAQFN
-767 FPKFRREIISFTH
+767 FPKFYENILSFTDGRSTSIQRYDILKNKKTRIAGYEYSELESQIEKILEDILKKEYPINTRFNEREII
-780 GTYNDNNK
+780 
-788 YCILDENRSRIFE
+788 
-801 TNYDELISNISKMFN
+801 
-816 EIMTS
+816 
-821 EYRIKTIS
+821 
-829 KKEAVKKLLDDYF
+829 KKLLDDYF

-875 KSKSPILIDQ
+875 QSKSPILIDQ

-943 SSIYKFDYINGA
+943 TSLYRFDYINGA
-955 IENTFAKIEAETD
+955 IENTFSKIETETD

-986 KEAFKNRERKYGF
+986 KEAFKNRERKYSF

>member
-1 MILFNLMENLFL
+1 MILT
-13 YGCSDFYI
+13 SQ
-21 KKYIMNINK
+21 KKYCCK
-30 VNRGSEWRKWDL
+30 E
-42 HVHTPLS
+42 
-49 IEQEYGG
+49 
-56 NTPENWERFISDL
+56 DL
-69 ERLPSEIKI
+69 EKI
-78 IGINDYIFIDGYKK
+78 GYKK
-92 VLDEK
+92 AMVRFEETISTLEENFSLHDYIIVGLSSGYGSLRPGK
-97 QKGRLSN
+97 DDTKGG
-104 IELILP
+104 EYAK
-110 VIELRIDKFA
+110 EIDKKCGVFFGSSKDTDFYL
-120 NVSED
+120 NKIPGRDSFNLPPKPVFNGSDSHSFE
-125 DPLERINFH
+125 H
-134 IIFSNELTSEQIESQ
+134 I
-149 FLNALSA
+149 
-156 EYKLETEYDYDN
+156 DN
-168 ESDWSGV
+168 K
-175 ITREN
+175 
-180 IELLGK
+180 LGK
-186 KLIESSKGKIKGSPL
+186 KYEKKDNKGS
-201 KIGFNSLNIP
+201 ICDYSEI
-211 YEKLMDKLK
+211 
-220 NPLLKNKF
+220 
-228 LTAVGKVEWDTMRWD
+228 
-243 GSPAEKKNII
+243 
-253 NRANFVFSA
+253 
-262 SPTVELAVKARESL
+262 
-276 KNQNVNHKLLHC
+276 
-288 SDAHIFINNLQNTK
+288 
-302 EKELGHCFTWIKA
+302 TWIKA

-352 KFISPNNKFSN
+352 KFISSNNKFSN
-363 EEIYFNPNLNVI
+363 KEIYLNPNLNVI

-400 KLLFKNNGE
+400 KLLFKNNNE
-409 ERYSI
+409 ERYNL
-414 KSIDSGFDFE
+414 KSIDSDFNFE
-424 ITTKAGFSQKI
+424 ITTKAGISQKML
-435 SDREEGHN
+435 DRENDN
-443 SLIPNIKY
+443 SVIPNIKY

-486 KQKYNDFIKN
+486 KQKYDDFIKN
-496 VKQYDKEREELIDS
+496 VKQYDKEREELINS
-510 YFDTLDNIQKL
+510 YFETLDNIQNL
-521 EAELKTKSNKEV
+521 ETELKTKSNKEV

-562 KNFQE
+562 KNFQK
-567 QQQQNQKRRDLLN
+567 QQQQNQKRRELFN
-580 SDLSQTNAFF
+580 SDFSQTNAFL

-604 NTFLRSIHKNEFR
+604 NTFLQSIHKNEFR
-617 SYYQDKLKF
+617 GYYQDKLKF

-642 IIINSEGKRIFNTDN
+642 ASINTEGKRVFDTDN
-657 IFKEE
+657 IFNKELE
-662 LKQINNEKSN
+662 QINYEKSN
-672 IEEELKLYQQNEE
+672 IEEELKPYQQNEE
-685 IKKQIRTLEE
+685 VKKQIRTLEE
-695 SIEIDGKLL
+695 FIKNDGKLL
-704 AEIDS
+704 SEIDS
-709 LNKKIEEKRQ
+709 LNKKLETKRQ
-719 SIEEIKTKLFD
+719 SIEKIKTKLFD
-730 LYKNSYNEYI
+730 LYEKSYCEYKN
-740 DIVEQLKNRTIELEK
+740 IVEQLKNRTKELEK
-755 DGLQIRGVTQFN
+755 DGLRIRGIAQFN
-767 FPKFRREIISFTH
+767 FPKFRREIINFTH
-780 GTYNDNNK
+780 GTYSDNDK
-788 YCILDENRSRIFE
+788 YCICEEDRSRIFE

-955 IENTFAKIEAETD
+955 IENTFAKIETETD

>member
-1 MILFNLMENLFL
+1 MTT
-13 YGCSDFYI
+13 
-21 KKYIMNINK
+21 NIAI
-30 VNRGSEWRKWDL
+30 NRGSEWRKWDL

-56 NTPENWERFISDL
+56 DTPENWERFISDL

-120 NVSED
+120 NVSKDE
-125 DPLERINFH
+125 PLKRVNFH
-134 IIFSNELTSEQIESQ
+134 VIFSNELTPEIIQEQ
-149 FLNALSA
+149 FLNSLSC
-156 EYKLETEYDYDN
+156 EYLLN
-168 ESDWSGV
+168 SDLHDQSIWNGT
-175 ITREN
+175 IT
-180 IELLGK
+180 IKSITDLGRK
-186 KLIESSKGKIKGSPL
+186 IIDSSNGKINGSPL

-211 YEKLMDKLK
+211 YNKLLEKLE
-220 NPLLKNKF
+220 NSFLKNKF
-228 LTAVGKVEWDTMRWD
+228 LTAVGKTEWDTMRWD
-243 GSPAEKKNII
+243 GSAADKKNVI

-262 SPTVELAVKARESL
+262 SPIVELAVKARESL
-276 KNQNVNHKLLHC
+276 KSQSVNHKLLHC
-288 SDAHIFINNLQNTK
+288 SDAHTFINNLQNTK

-324 IIYEPEERVRIQDEK
+324 IIYEYGERVRIQDEK
-339 PDFKED
+339 PDFKEN

-363 EEIYFNPNLNVI
+363 EEIFFNPNLNVI

-400 KLLFKNNGE
+400 KSLFKNNGE
-409 ERYSI
+409 ERYNL
-414 KSIDSGFDFE
+414 KSIDSDFNFE
-424 ITTKAGFSQKI
+424 ITTKADIPQKM
-435 SDREEGHN
+435 SDRENDDN
-443 SLIPNIKY
+443 SVIPNIKY

-461 EPELSGKG
+461 EPELSGKA

-486 KQKYNDFIKN
+486 KQKYDDFIKN
-496 VKQYDKEREELIDS
+496 VKQYDKEREELINS
-510 YFDTLDNIQKL
+510 YFETLDNIQNL
-521 EAELKTKSNKEV
+521 ETELKTKSNKEV

-562 KNFQE
+562 KSIQE
-567 QQQQNQKRRDLLN
+567 QQQQNQKRRNLLN
-580 SDLSQTNAFF
+580 SDFSQINAFL

-604 NTFLRSIHKNEFR
+604 NTFLQNIHKNEFR
-617 SYYQDKLKF
+617 GYYQDKLKF
-626 IDDSIV
+626 IDDSID

-642 IIINSEGKRIFNTDN
+642 TTINVEGKRVFNTDN
-657 IFKEE
+657 IFNEE
-662 LKQINNEKSN
+662 LEQINNEKSN
-672 IEEELKLYQQNEE
+672 IEDRLKPYQQNEE

-695 SIEIDGKLL
+695 SIENDRKLL
-704 AEIDS
+704 SEIDS

-719 SIEEIKTKLFD
+719 SIEEIKTDLFD
-730 LYKNSYNEYI
+730 LYKKSYYEYRN
-740 DIVEQLKNRTIELEK
+740 IVEQLKNRTKELEK
-755 DGLQIRGVTQFN
+755 DGLQIEGIAQFN
-767 FPKFRREIISFTH
+767 FPKFYENILSFTDGRSASIQRYNILKNKKTRTAKYEYSELESQIEKIFEDILKKEYPINTRFSEQEII
-780 GTYNDNNK
+780 
-788 YCILDENRSRIFE
+788 
-801 TNYDELISNISKMFN
+801 
-816 EIMTS
+816 
-821 EYRIKTIS
+821 
-829 KKEAVKKLLDDYF
+829 KKLLDDYF

-890 DNRSVSEN
+890 DNRSVTKDLV
-898 IISYLRNK
+898 SYLKMK

-943 SSIYKFDYINGA
+943 NTPYQFDYINGA
-955 IENTFAKIEAETD
+955 IENTFKEPKEQN
-968 LLKSMGIKEHIAD
+968 LLKSMGIREHITE
-981 IVEGG
+981 ILEGG
-986 KEAFKNRERKYGF
+986 ETAFKNREKKYGF

>member
-1 MILFNLMENLFL
+1 MTRLPLISTDDINLT
-13 YGCSDFYI
+13 
-21 KKYIMNINK
+21 KKYCCK
-30 VNRGSEWRKWDL
+30 E
-42 HVHTPLS
+42 
-49 IEQEYGG
+49 
-56 NTPENWERFISDL
+56 DL
-69 ERLPSEIKI
+69 EKI
-78 IGINDYIFIDGYKK
+78 GYKK
-92 VLDEK
+92 AMVRFEETISTLEENFSLHDYIIVGLSSGYGSLRPGK
-97 QKGRLSN
+97 DDTKGG
-104 IELILP
+104 EYAK
-110 VIELRIDKFA
+110 EIDKKCGVFFGSSKDTDFYL
-120 NVSED
+120 NKIPGRDSFNLPPKPVFNGSDSHSFE
-125 DPLERINFH
+125 H
-134 IIFSNELTSEQIESQ
+134 I
-149 FLNALSA
+149 
-156 EYKLETEYDYDN
+156 DN
-168 ESDWSGV
+168 K
-175 ITREN
+175 
-180 IELLGK
+180 LGK
-186 KLIESSKGKIKGSPL
+186 KYEKKDNKGS
-201 KIGFNSLNIP
+201 ICDYSEI
-211 YEKLMDKLK
+211 
-220 NPLLKNKF
+220 
-228 LTAVGKVEWDTMRWD
+228 
-243 GSPAEKKNII
+243 
-253 NRANFVFSA
+253 
-262 SPTVELAVKARESL
+262 
-276 KNQNVNHKLLHC
+276 
-288 SDAHIFINNLQNTK
+288 
-302 EKELGHCFTWIKA
+302 TWIKA

-352 KFISPNNKFSN
+352 KFISSNNKFSN
-363 EEIYFNPNLNVI
+363 KEIYLNPNLNVI

-400 KLLFKNNGE
+400 KLLFKNNNE
-409 ERYSI
+409 ERYNL
-414 KSIDSGFDFE
+414 KSIDSDFDFE
-424 ITTKAGFSQKI
+424 ITTKAGISQKML
-435 SDREEGHN
+435 DRENDN
-443 SLIPNIKY
+443 SVIPNIKY

-461 EPELSGKG
+461 EPELNGKG

-486 KQKYNDFIKN
+486 KQKYDDFIKN
-496 VKQYDKEREELIDS
+496 VKQYDKEREELINS
-510 YFDTLDNIQKL
+510 YFETLDNIQNL
-521 EAELKTKSNKEV
+521 ETELKTKSNKEV
-533 LQTNIK
+533 LQTNIR

-562 KNFQE
+562 KNFQK
-567 QQQQNQKRRDLLN
+567 QQQQNQKRRELFN
-580 SDLSQTNAFF
+580 SDFSQTNAFL

-604 NTFLRSIHKNEFR
+604 NTFLQSIHKNEFR
-617 SYYQDKLKF
+617 GYYQDKLKF

-642 IIINSEGKRIFNTDN
+642 ASINTEGKRVFDTDN
-657 IFKEE
+657 IFNKELE
-662 LKQINNEKSN
+662 QINYEKSN
-672 IEEELKLYQQNEE
+672 IEEELKPYQQNEE
-685 IKKQIRTLEE
+685 VKKQIRTLEE
-695 SIEIDGKLL
+695 FIKNDGKLL
-704 AEIDS
+704 SEVDS
-709 LNKKIEEKRQ
+709 LNKKLETKRQ

-730 LYKNSYNEYI
+730 LYEKSYCEYKN
-740 DIVEQLKNRTIELEK
+740 IVEQLKNRTKELEK
-755 DGLQIRGVTQFN
+755 DGLRIRGIAQFN
-767 FPKFRREIISFTH
+767 FPKFRREIINFTH
-780 GTYNDNNK
+780 GTYSDNDK
-788 YCILDENRSRIFE
+788 YCICEEDRSRIFE

-955 IENTFAKIEAETD
+955 IENTFSKIETETD

>member
-1 MILFNLMENLFL
+1 MTT
-13 YGCSDFYI
+13 
-21 KKYIMNINK
+21 NIAI
-30 VNRGSEWRKWDL
+30 NRGSEWRKWDL
-42 HVHTPLS
+42 HIHTKNTNKNDQFTSSNMEDFLYEFFKKAIEKKISAIGITDYFS
-49 IEQEYGG
+49 IDRYRDVVDYQENIDDKKDGEG
-56 NTPENWERFISDL
+56 KQLFNEDERKYIKNIFLFPNIEL
-69 ERLPSEIKI
+69 RMLPST
-78 IGINDYIFIDGYKK
+78 D
-92 VLDEK
+92 
-97 QKGRLSN
+97 KGRLIN
-104 IELILP
+104 IHFIFNP
-110 VIELRIDKFA
+110 KF
-120 NVSED
+120 V
-125 DPLERINFH
+125 
-134 IIFSNELTSEQIESQ
+134 T
-149 FLNALSA
+149 
-156 EYKLETEYDYDN
+156 KLENDFFGELKNQDNFKMNRQGIIDY
-168 ESDWSGV
+168 
-175 ITREN
+175 
-180 IELLGK
+180 GK
-186 KLIESSKGKIKGSPL
+186 KLKP
-201 KIGFNSLNIP
+201 NITDNGIA
-211 YEKLMDKLK
+211 YKEGI
-220 NPLLKNKF
+220 NKF
-228 LTAVGKVEWDTMRWD
+228 ALDVKTIKNLLDKNSEIEENSIVIVSNSSND
-243 GSPAEKKNII
+243 GASGLQKHYDLFENEDGGLDGVRKTIYEISDAI
-253 NRANFVFSA
+253 FSA
-262 SPTVELAVKARESL
+262 NPKDIKFFLGRKSQDTDGYNNNVYLKDIKEVIDRVGSL
-276 KNQNVNHKLLHC
+276 KPCLVG
-288 SDAHIFINNLQNTK
+288 SDAHKEDNLFTK
-302 EKELGHCFTWIKA
+302 FTWIKA
-315 DPTFEGLKQ
+315 DLTFEGLKQ
-324 IIYEPEERVRIQDEK
+324 IIYEPEERVRIQEEE

-352 KFISPNNKFSN
+352 KFISLNNKFSN
-363 EEIYFNPNLNVI
+363 EEIYLNPNLNVI

-400 KLLFKNNGE
+400 KLLFKNNEE
-409 ERYSI
+409 ERYSL

-424 ITTKAGFSQKI
+424 ITTKAGISQKI
-435 SDREEGHN
+435 SDREDGHN

-486 KQKYNDFIKN
+486 KQKYDDFIKN
-496 VKQYDKEREELIDS
+496 VKQYDKEREELINS
-510 YFDTLDNIQKL
+510 YFETLDNIQNL
-521 EAELKTKSNKEV
+521 ETELKTKSNKEV

-557 QIQQY
+557 QIHQY

-567 QQQQNQKRRDLLN
+567 QQQQNQKRKELFN
-580 SDLSQTNAFF
+580 SDFSQTNAFL

-604 NTFLRSIHKNEFR
+604 NTFLQSIRKNEFR
-617 SYYQDKLKF
+617 GYYQDKLKF

-642 IIINSEGKRIFNTDN
+642 TIINSEGKRVFNTDN
-657 IFKEE
+657 IFNKELE
-662 LKQINNEKSN
+662 QINYEKSN
-672 IEEELKLYQQNEE
+672 IEEELKLYQQNED
-685 IKKQIRTLEE
+685 IKKQIRILEE
-695 SIEIDGKLL
+695 FIENDGKLL
-704 AEIDS
+704 SEIDS

-719 SIEEIKTKLFD
+719 SIETIKANLFE
-730 LYKNSYNEYI
+730 LYKNSHYEYI
-740 DIVEQLKNRTIELEK
+740 NIIRQLKDRTIELEK
-755 DGLQIRGVTQFN
+755 DGLRIRGIAQFN

-780 GTYNDNNK
+780 GTYNDNDK

-829 KKEAVKKLLDDYF
+829 KKEAVKKLLNDYF

-986 KEAFKNRERKYGF
+986 KEAFKNREKKYGF

>member
-1 MILFNLMENLFL
+1 MTT
-13 YGCSDFYI
+13 
-21 KKYIMNINK
+21 NIAI
-30 VNRGSEWRKWDL
+30 NRGSEWRKWDL
-42 HVHTPLS
+42 HVHTKGTNKNDQFSSSNMEDFLYEFFKKAIEKEISAIGITDYFS
-49 IEQEYGG
+49 IDRYRDVVNYQENIDDKKDGDG
-56 NTPENWERFISDL
+56 KQLFNEDERKYIKNIFLFPNIEL
-69 ERLPSEIKI
+69 RMLPST
-78 IGINDYIFIDGYKK
+78 D
-92 VLDEK
+92 
-97 QKGRLSN
+97 KGRLIN
-104 IELILP
+104 IHFIFNP
-110 VIELRIDKFA
+110 KF
-120 NVSED
+120 V
-125 DPLERINFH
+125 
-134 IIFSNELTSEQIESQ
+134 T
-149 FLNALSA
+149 
-156 EYKLETEYDYDN
+156 KLENDFFGELKNQDDFKMNRQGIIDY
-168 ESDWSGV
+168 
-175 ITREN
+175 
-180 IELLGK
+180 GK
-186 KLIESSKGKIKGSPL
+186 KLKP
-201 KIGFNSLNIP
+201 NITDNGIA
-211 YEKLMDKLK
+211 YREGI
-220 NPLLKNKF
+220 NKF
-228 LTAVGKVEWDTMRWD
+228 TLDVKTIKNLLDKNSEIEENSIVVVSNSSSD
-243 GSPAEKKNII
+243 GASGLQKHYDLFENEDGGLDGVRKTIYEISNAI
-253 NRANFVFSA
+253 FSA
-262 SPTVELAVKARESL
+262 NPKDIKFFLGRKSQGTDGYNNDVYLKDIEEVIDRVGSL
-276 KNQNVNHKLLHC
+276 KPCLVG
-288 SDAHIFINNLQNTK
+288 SDAHK
-302 EKELGHCFTWIKA
+302 ESDLFAKFTWIKA
-315 DPTFEGLKQ
+315 DLTFEGLKQ
-324 IIYEPEERVRIQDEK
+324 IIYEPEERVKIQEEE

-352 KFISPNNKFSN
+352 KFISLNNKFSN
-363 EEIYFNPNLNVI
+363 EEIYLNPNLNVI

-409 ERYSI
+409 ERYSL
-414 KSIDSGFDFE
+414 KSIDSSFDFE
-424 ITTKAGFSQKI
+424 ITTKAGISQKI
-435 SDREEGHN
+435 SDREDGHN

-461 EPELSGKG
+461 EPELNGKG

-562 KNFQE
+562 KSIQE

-580 SDLSQTNAFF
+580 SDFYQTNAFL

-617 SYYQDKLKF
+617 GYYQDKLKF

-632 QLQGLISEIG
+632 QLQSLISEIG

-685 IKKQIRTLEE
+685 VKKQIRVLEE
-695 SIEIDGKLL
+695 SIANDVKLLSEIDIL
-704 AEIDS
+704 D
-709 LNKKIEEKRQ
+709 NKIKEKRL
-719 SIEEIKTKLFD
+719 SIETIKANLFE
-730 LYKNSYNEYI
+730 LYKNSHYEYI
-740 DIVEQLKNRTIELEK
+740 NIIGQLKDRTIELEK
-755 DGLQIRGVTQFN
+755 DGLRIRGIAQFN
-767 FPKFRREIISFTH
+767 FPKFRREIINFTH
-780 GTYNDNNK
+780 GTYSDNNK
-788 YCILDENRSRIFE
+788 YCICEEDRSRIFE

-986 KEAFKNRERKYGF
+986 KEAFKNREKKYGF

>member
-1 MILFNLMENLFL
+1 MTT
-13 YGCSDFYI
+13 
-21 KKYIMNINK
+21 NIAI
-30 VNRGSEWRKWDL
+30 NRGSEWRKWDL
-42 HVHTPLS
+42 HIHTKNTNKNDQFTSSNMEDFLYEFFKKAIEKKISAIGITDYFS
-49 IEQEYGG
+49 IDRYRDVVDYQENIDDKKDGEG
-56 NTPENWERFISDL
+56 KQLFNEDERKYIKNIFLFPNIEL
-69 ERLPSEIKI
+69 RMLPST
-78 IGINDYIFIDGYKK
+78 D
-92 VLDEK
+92 
-97 QKGRLSN
+97 KGRLIN
-104 IELILP
+104 IHFIFNP
-110 VIELRIDKFA
+110 KF
-120 NVSED
+120 V
-125 DPLERINFH
+125 
-134 IIFSNELTSEQIESQ
+134 T
-149 FLNALSA
+149 
-156 EYKLETEYDYDN
+156 KLENDFFGELKNQDNFKMNRQGIIDY
-168 ESDWSGV
+168 
-175 ITREN
+175 
-180 IELLGK
+180 GK
-186 KLIESSKGKIKGSPL
+186 KLKP
-201 KIGFNSLNIP
+201 NITDNGIA
-211 YEKLMDKLK
+211 YKEGI
-220 NPLLKNKF
+220 NKF
-228 LTAVGKVEWDTMRWD
+228 ALDVKTIKNLLDKNSEIEENSIVIVSNSSND
-243 GSPAEKKNII
+243 GASGLQKHYDLFENEDGGLDGVRKTIYEISDAI
-253 NRANFVFSA
+253 FSA
-262 SPTVELAVKARESL
+262 NPKDIKFFLGRKSQDTDGYNNNIYLKDIKEVIDRVGSL
-276 KNQNVNHKLLHC
+276 KPCLVG
-288 SDAHIFINNLQNTK
+288 SDAHKEDNLFTK
-302 EKELGHCFTWIKA
+302 FTWIKA
-315 DPTFEGLKQ
+315 DLTFEGLKQ
-324 IIYEPEERVRIQDEK
+324 IIYEPEERVRIQEEE

-352 KFISPNNKFSN
+352 KFISLNNKFSN
-363 EEIYFNPNLNVI
+363 EEIYLNPNLNVI

-400 KLLFKNNGE
+400 KLLFKNNWE
-409 ERYSI
+409 ERYSL

-424 ITTKAGFSQKI
+424 ITTKAGISQKI
-435 SDREEGHN
+435 SDREDGHN

-486 KQKYNDFIKN
+486 KQKYDDFIKN
-496 VKQYDKEREELIDS
+496 VKQYDKEREELINS
-510 YFDTLDNIQKL
+510 YFETLDNIQNL
-521 EAELKTKSNKEV
+521 ETELKTKSNKEV

-567 QQQQNQKRRDLLN
+567 QQQKNQKRRELFN
-580 SDLSQTNAFF
+580 SDFSQTNTFL

-604 NTFLRSIHKNEFR
+604 NTFLQSIHKNEFR
-617 SYYQDKLKF
+617 GYYQDKLKF
-626 IDDSIV
+626 IDDSID
-632 QLQGLISEIG
+632 QLQGLISEIE
-642 IIINSEGKRIFNTDN
+642 IIINFEGKRVFNIDN
-657 IFKEE
+657 IFNKELE
-662 LKQINNEKSN
+662 QINNEKSN
-672 IEEELKLYQQNEE
+672 IEEKLKLYQQNEE
-685 IKKQIRTLEE
+685 VKKQIRTLEE

-704 AEIDS
+704 SEIDS

-719 SIEEIKTKLFD
+719 SIETIKANLFE
-730 LYKNSYNEYI
+730 LYKNSHYEYI
-740 DIVEQLKNRTIELEK
+740 NIIRQLKDRTIELEK
-755 DGLQIRGVTQFN
+755 DGLRIRGIAQFN

-780 GTYNDNNK
+780 GTYNDNDK

-829 KKEAVKKLLDDYF
+829 KKEAVKKLLNDYF

-986 KEAFKNRERKYGF
+986 KEAFKNREKKYGF

>member
-1 MILFNLMENLFL
+1 MTT
-13 YGCSDFYI
+13 
-21 KKYIMNINK
+21 NIAI
-30 VNRGSEWRKWDL
+30 NRGSEWRKWDL
-42 HVHTPLS
+42 HIHTKNTNKNDQFTSSNMEDFLYEFFKKAIEKKISAIGITDYFS
-49 IEQEYGG
+49 IDRYRDVVDYQENIDDKKDGEG
-56 NTPENWERFISDL
+56 KQLFNEDERKYIKNIFLFPNIEL
-69 ERLPSEIKI
+69 RMLPST
-78 IGINDYIFIDGYKK
+78 D
-92 VLDEK
+92 
-97 QKGRLSN
+97 KGRLIN
-104 IELILP
+104 IHFIFNP
-110 VIELRIDKFA
+110 KF
-120 NVSED
+120 V
-125 DPLERINFH
+125 
-134 IIFSNELTSEQIESQ
+134 T
-149 FLNALSA
+149 
-156 EYKLETEYDYDN
+156 KLENDFFGELKNQDNFKMNRQGIIDY
-168 ESDWSGV
+168 
-175 ITREN
+175 
-180 IELLGK
+180 GK
-186 KLIESSKGKIKGSPL
+186 KLKP
-201 KIGFNSLNIP
+201 NITDNGIA
-211 YEKLMDKLK
+211 YKEGI
-220 NPLLKNKF
+220 NKF
-228 LTAVGKVEWDTMRWD
+228 ALDVKTIKNLLDKNSEIEENSIVIVSNSSND
-243 GSPAEKKNII
+243 GASGLQKHYDLFENEDGGLDGVRKTIYEISDAI
-253 NRANFVFSA
+253 FSA
-262 SPTVELAVKARESL
+262 NPKDIKFFLGRKSQDTDGYNNNVYLKDIKEVIDRVGSL
-276 KNQNVNHKLLHC
+276 KPCLVG
-288 SDAHIFINNLQNTK
+288 SDAHKEDNLFTK
-302 EKELGHCFTWIKA
+302 FTWIKA
-315 DPTFEGLKQ
+315 DLTFEGLKQ
-324 IIYEPEERVRIQDEK
+324 IIYEPEERVRIQEEE

-352 KFISPNNKFSN
+352 KFISLNNKFSN
-363 EEIYFNPNLNVI
+363 EEIYLNPNLNVI

-400 KLLFKNNGE
+400 KLLFKNNWE
-409 ERYSI
+409 ERYSL

-424 ITTKAGFSQKI
+424 ITTKAGISQKI
-435 SDREEGHN
+435 SDREDGHN

-486 KQKYNDFIKN
+486 KQKYDDFIKN
-496 VKQYDKEREELIDS
+496 VKQYDKEREELINS
-510 YFDTLDNIQKL
+510 YFETLDNIQNL
-521 EAELKTKSNKEV
+521 ETELKTKSNKEV

-567 QQQQNQKRRDLLN
+567 QQQQNQKRRELFN
-580 SDLSQTNAFF
+580 SDFSQTNTFL

-604 NTFLRSIHKNEFR
+604 NTFLQSIHKNEFR
-617 SYYQDKLKF
+617 GYYQDKLKF

-642 IIINSEGKRIFNTDN
+642 TIINSEEKRVFNTDN

-662 LKQINNEKSN
+662 LKQINYEKSN
-672 IEEELKLYQQNEE
+672 IEEELKPYQQNED
-685 IKKQIRTLEE
+685 IKKQIRILEE
-695 SIEIDGKLL
+695 FIENDGKLL
-704 AEIDS
+704 SEIDS

-719 SIEEIKTKLFD
+719 SIETIKANLFE
-730 LYKNSYNEYI
+730 LYKNSHYEYI
-740 DIVEQLKNRTIELEK
+740 NIIRQLKDRTIELEK
-755 DGLQIRGVTQFN
+755 DGLRIRGIAQFN

-780 GTYNDNNK
+780 GTYNDNDK

-829 KKEAVKKLLDDYF
+829 KKEAVKKLLNDYF

-986 KEAFKNRERKYGF
+986 KEAFKNREKKYGF

>member
-1 MILFNLMENLFL
+1 MTT
-13 YGCSDFYI
+13 
-21 KKYIMNINK
+21 NIA

-69 ERLPSEIKI
+69 EKLPSEIKV

-120 NVSED
+120 NVSENE
-125 DPLERINFH
+125 PFKRVNFH
-134 IIFSNELTSEQIESQ
+134 IIFSNELTPEIIQEQ
-149 FLNALSA
+149 FLNSLSC
-156 EYKLETEYDYDN
+156 EYILN
-168 ESDWSGV
+168 SDLHDKSIWNGT
-175 ITREN
+175 IT
-180 IELLGK
+180 IKSITDLGQK
-186 KLIESSKGKIKGSPL
+186 IIDSSNGKINGSPL

-211 YEKLMDKLK
+211 YNKLLEKLE
-220 NPLLKNKF
+220 NSYLKNKF
-228 LTAVGKVEWDTMRWD
+228 LTAVGKTEWDTMRWD
-243 GSPAEKKNII
+243 GSVADKKNVI

-276 KNQNVNHKLLHC
+276 KSQSVNHKLLHC
-288 SDAHIFINNLQNTK
+288 SDAHTFINNLQNTK

-324 IIYEPEERVRIQDEK
+324 IIYEYGERIKIQDEK

-345 KEIIDKV
+345 KEIIDEIR
-352 KFISPNNKFSN
+352 FISPSNKFRN
-363 EEIYFNPNLNVI
+363 EKIYLNPNLNVI

-400 KLLFKNNGE
+400 KLLFKNNEE

-435 SDREEGHN
+435 SDREKDDY
-443 SLIPNIKY
+443 SVIPNIKY

-474 LVRNLIC
+474 IVRHLIR
-481 EDTDS
+481 EDYDS
-486 KQKYNDFIKN
+486 NEKYNDFIKN
-496 VKQYDKEREELIDS
+496 VKQYDKEREELIDN

-557 QIQQY
+557 QIKQY
-562 KNFQE
+562 KSIQE

-580 SDLSQTNAFF
+580 SDFSQTNAFL

-604 NTFLRSIHKNEFR
+604 NTFLQSIHKNEFR
-617 SYYQDKLKF
+617 GYYQDKLKF

-642 IIINSEGKRIFNTDN
+642 TIINSEGKRIFNTDN

-662 LKQINNEKSN
+662 LKQINYEKSN
-672 IEEELKLYQQNEE
+672 IEEELKPYQQNED

-695 SIEIDGKLL
+695 FIENDGKLL
-704 AEIDS
+704 SEIDS

-780 GTYNDNNK
+780 GTYNDNDK

-801 TNYDELISNISKMFN
+801 TNYDELILNISKMFN

-829 KKEAVKKLLDDYF
+829 KKEAVKKLLNDYF

-890 DNRSVSEN
+890 DNRSVTKDLV
-898 IISYLRNK
+898 SYLKMK

-943 SSIYKFDYINGA
+943 NTPYQFDYINGA
-955 IENTFAKIEAETD
+955 IENTFKDPEEQD
-968 LLKSMGIKEHIAD
+968 LLKSMGIREHITE
-981 IVEGG
+981 ILEGG
-986 KEAFKNRERKYGF
+986 ETAFKNREKKYGF

>member
-1 MILFNLMENLFL
+1 MTT
-13 YGCSDFYI
+13 
-21 KKYIMNINK
+21 NIAI
-30 VNRGSEWRKWDL
+30 NRGSEWRKWDL
-42 HVHTPLS
+42 HVHTKGTNKNDQFSSSNMEDFLYEFFKKAIEKEISAIGITDYFS
-49 IEQEYGG
+49 IDRYRDVVNYQENIDDKKDGDG
-56 NTPENWERFISDL
+56 KQLFNEDERKYIKNIFLFPNIEL
-69 ERLPSEIKI
+69 RMLPST
-78 IGINDYIFIDGYKK
+78 D
-92 VLDEK
+92 
-97 QKGRLSN
+97 KGRLIN
-104 IELILP
+104 IHFIFNP
-110 VIELRIDKFA
+110 KF
-120 NVSED
+120 V
-125 DPLERINFH
+125 
-134 IIFSNELTSEQIESQ
+134 T
-149 FLNALSA
+149 
-156 EYKLETEYDYDN
+156 KLENDFFGELKNQDDFKMNRQGIIDY
-168 ESDWSGV
+168 
-175 ITREN
+175 
-180 IELLGK
+180 GK
-186 KLIESSKGKIKGSPL
+186 KLKP
-201 KIGFNSLNIP
+201 NITDNGIV
-211 YEKLMDKLK
+211 YREGI
-220 NPLLKNKF
+220 NKF
-228 LTAVGKVEWDTMRWD
+228 TLDVKTIKNLLDKNSEIEENSIVVVSNSSSD
-243 GSPAEKKNII
+243 GASGLQKHYDLFENEDGGLDGVRKTIYEISNAIFSANPKDIKFFLGRKSQGTDGYNNDVYLKDIEEVI
-253 NRANFVFSA
+253 NRVG
-262 SPTVELAVKARESL
+262 SL
-276 KNQNVNHKLLHC
+276 KPCLVG
-288 SDAHIFINNLQNTK
+288 SDAHK
-302 EKELGHCFTWIKA
+302 ESDLFAKFTWIKA
-315 DPTFEGLKQ
+315 DLTFEGLKQ
-324 IIYEPEERVRIQDEK
+324 IIYEPEERVKIQEEE

-352 KFISPNNKFSN
+352 KFISLNNKFSN
-363 EEIYFNPNLNVI
+363 EEIYLNPNLNVI

-435 SDREEGHN
+435 SDREDGHN

-486 KQKYNDFIKN
+486 KQKYDDFIKN
-496 VKQYDKEREELIDS
+496 VKQYDKEREELINS
-510 YFDTLDNIQKL
+510 YFETLDNIQNS
-521 EAELKTKSNKEV
+521 ETELKTKSNKEV

-562 KNFQE
+562 KNIQE

-580 SDLSQTNAFF
+580 SDFYQTNAFL

-604 NTFLRSIHKNEFR
+604 STFLQSIHKNEFR
-617 SYYQDKLKF
+617 GYYQDKLKF

-642 IIINSEGKRIFNTDN
+642 TIINSEGKRIFNTDN
-657 IFKEE
+657 IFNEE

-685 IKKQIRTLEE
+685 VKKQIRTLEE

-704 AEIDS
+704 SEIDS

-767 FPKFRREIISFTH
+767 FPKFRREIINFTH
-780 GTYNDNNK
+780 GKYSDNDK
-788 YCILDENRSRIFE
+788 YCICEEDRSRIFE

-986 KEAFKNRERKYGF
+986 KEAFKNREKKYGF

>member
-21 KKYIMNINK
+21 KKNIMNTNK

-42 HVHTPLS
+42 HVHTPETKLNNQYKS
-49 IEQEYGG
+49 ESNVWKEFYERIEKSDVDVFGITDYFSL
-56 NTPENWERFISDL
+56 ENYTKFINEFFQIYPNST
-69 ERLPSEIKI
+69 
-78 IGINDYIFIDGYKK
+78 K
-92 VLDEK
+92 VFFP
-97 QKGRLSN
+97 N
-104 IELILP
+104 IEF
-110 VIELRIDKFA
+110 RIADK
-120 NVSED
+120 NKDGEH
-125 DPLERINFH
+125 IQFH
-134 IIFSNELTSEQIESQ
+134 IIFSNQEEIVNKISNFLTRLPLISTDDINLTKKYCCKEDLEEIGYKKAMVRFEETISTIEENFSLHDYIIVGLSSGYGSLRPGKDDTKGGVYAKEIDKKCGV
-149 FLNALSA
+149 FFGSSKDTDFYLNKIPGRDSL
-156 EYKLETEYDYDN
+156 KLPPKPVFNGSDSHSFEHIDN
-168 ESDWSGV
+168 K
-175 ITREN
+175 
-180 IELLGK
+180 LGK
-186 KLIESSKGKIKGSPL
+186 KYEKKDDKGS
-201 KIGFNSLNIP
+201 ICDYSEI
-211 YEKLMDKLK
+211 
-220 NPLLKNKF
+220 
-228 LTAVGKVEWDTMRWD
+228 
-243 GSPAEKKNII
+243 
-253 NRANFVFSA
+253 
-262 SPTVELAVKARESL
+262 
-276 KNQNVNHKLLHC
+276 
-288 SDAHIFINNLQNTK
+288 
-302 EKELGHCFTWIKA
+302 TWVKA

-324 IIYEPEERVRIQDEK
+324 TIYEPEERVRIQDEK

-400 KLLFKNNGE
+400 KLLFKNNEE

-435 SDREEGHN
+435 SDREDGHN

-474 LVRNLIC
+474 IVRHLIR
-481 EDTDS
+481 EDYDS
-486 KQKYNDFIKN
+486 NEKYNDFIKN
-496 VKQYDKEREELIDS
+496 VKQYDKEREELIDN

-562 KNFQE
+562 KSIQE

-580 SDLSQTNAFF
+580 SDFSQTNAFL

-604 NTFLRSIHKNEFR
+604 NTFLQSIHKNEFR
-617 SYYQDKLKF
+617 GYYQDKLKF

-657 IFKEE
+657 IFKKE
-662 LKQINNEKSN
+662 LKQINYEKSN
-672 IEEELKLYQQNEE
+672 IEEELKPYQQNED

-695 SIEIDGKLL
+695 FIENDGKLL
-704 AEIDS
+704 SEIDS

-780 GTYNDNNK
+780 GTYNDNDK

-829 KKEAVKKLLDDYF
+829 KKEAVKKLLNDYF

-925 DAENVI
+925 DAENII

-955 IENTFAKIEAETD
+955 IENTFAKIETETD

-986 KEAFKNRERKYGF
+986 KEAFKKRERKYGF

>member
-1 MILFNLMENLFL
+1 M
-13 YGCSDFYI
+13 
-21 KKYIMNINK
+21 
-30 VNRGSEWRKWDL
+30 
-42 HVHTPLS
+42 
-49 IEQEYGG
+49 
-56 NTPENWERFISDL
+56 
-69 ERLPSEIKI
+69 
-78 IGINDYIFIDGYKK
+78 
-92 VLDEK
+92 
-97 QKGRLSN
+97 
-104 IELILP
+104 
-110 VIELRIDKFA
+110 
-120 NVSED
+120 
-125 DPLERINFH
+125 
-134 IIFSNELTSEQIESQ
+134 
-149 FLNALSA
+149 
-156 EYKLETEYDYDN
+156 
-168 ESDWSGV
+168 
-175 ITREN
+175 
-180 IELLGK
+180 
-186 KLIESSKGKIKGSPL
+186 
-201 KIGFNSLNIP
+201 
-211 YEKLMDKLK
+211 
-220 NPLLKNKF
+220 
-228 LTAVGKVEWDTMRWD
+228 
-243 GSPAEKKNII
+243 
-253 NRANFVFSA
+253 FSA

-276 KNQNVNHKLLHC
+276 KSQSVNHKLLHC
-288 SDAHIFINNLQNTK
+288 SDAHTFINNLQNTK

-324 IIYEPEERVRIQDEK
+324 IIYEYGERVKIQDEK

-345 KEIIDKV
+345 KEIIDEIR
-352 KFISPNNKFSN
+352 FISPSNKFRN
-363 EEIYFNPNLNVI
+363 EKIYLNPNLNVI

-400 KLLFKNNGE
+400 KLLFKNNEE

-435 SDREEGHN
+435 SDREKDDY
-443 SLIPNIKY
+443 SVIPNIKY

-474 LVRNLIC
+474 IVRHLIR
-481 EDTDS
+481 EDYDS
-486 KQKYNDFIKN
+486 NEKYNDFIKN
-496 VKQYDKEREELIDS
+496 VKQYDKEREELIDN

-557 QIQQY
+557 QIKQY
-562 KNFQE
+562 KSIQE

-580 SDLSQTNAFF
+580 SDFSQTNAFL

-604 NTFLRSIHKNEFR
+604 NTFLQSIHKNEFR
-617 SYYQDKLKF
+617 GYYQDKLKF

-642 IIINSEGKRIFNTDN
+642 TIINSEGKRIFNTDN

-662 LKQINNEKSN
+662 LKQINYEKSN
-672 IEEELKLYQQNEE
+672 IEEELKPYQQNED
-685 IKKQIRTLEE
+685 IKKQIKTLEE
-695 SIEIDGKLL
+695 FIENDGKLL
-704 AEIDS
+704 SEIDS

-780 GTYNDNNK
+780 GTYNDNDK

-801 TNYDELISNISKMFN
+801 TNYDELILNISKMFN

-829 KKEAVKKLLDDYF
+829 KKEAVKKLLNDYF

-890 DNRSVSEN
+890 DNRSVTKDLV
-898 IISYLRNK
+898 SYLKMK

-943 SSIYKFDYINGA
+943 NTPYQFDYINGA
-955 IENTFAKIEAETD
+955 IENTFKDPEEQD
-968 LLKSMGIKEHIAD
+968 LLKSMGIREHITE
-981 IVEGG
+981 ILEGG
-986 KEAFKNRERKYGF
+986 ETAFKNREKKYGF

>member
-1 MILFNLMENLFL
+1 MTT
-13 YGCSDFYI
+13 
-21 KKYIMNINK
+21 NIAI
-30 VNRGSEWRKWDL
+30 NRGSEWRKWDL
-42 HVHTPLS
+42 HIHTKNTNKNDQFTSSNMEDFLYEFFKKAIEKKISAIGITDYFS
-49 IEQEYGG
+49 IDRYRDVVDYQENIDDKKDGEG
-56 NTPENWERFISDL
+56 KQLFNEDERKYIKNIFLFPNIEL
-69 ERLPSEIKI
+69 RMLPST
-78 IGINDYIFIDGYKK
+78 D
-92 VLDEK
+92 
-97 QKGRLSN
+97 KGRLIN
-104 IELILP
+104 IHFIFNP
-110 VIELRIDKFA
+110 KF
-120 NVSED
+120 V
-125 DPLERINFH
+125 
-134 IIFSNELTSEQIESQ
+134 T
-149 FLNALSA
+149 
-156 EYKLETEYDYDN
+156 KLENDFFGELKNQDNFKMNRQGIIDY
-168 ESDWSGV
+168 
-175 ITREN
+175 
-180 IELLGK
+180 GK
-186 KLIESSKGKIKGSPL
+186 KLKP
-201 KIGFNSLNIP
+201 NITDNGIA
-211 YEKLMDKLK
+211 YKEGI
-220 NPLLKNKF
+220 NKF
-228 LTAVGKVEWDTMRWD
+228 ALDVKTVKNLLDKNSEIEENSIVIVSNSSND
-243 GSPAEKKNII
+243 GASGLQKHYDLFENEDGGLDGVRKTIYEISDAI
-253 NRANFVFSA
+253 FSA
-262 SPTVELAVKARESL
+262 NPKDIKFFLGRKSQDTDGYNNNVYLKDIKEVIDRVGSL
-276 KNQNVNHKLLHC
+276 KPCLVG
-288 SDAHIFINNLQNTK
+288 SDAHKEDNLFTK
-302 EKELGHCFTWIKA
+302 FTWIKA
-315 DPTFEGLKQ
+315 DLTFEGLKQ
-324 IIYEPEERVRIQDEK
+324 IIYEPEERVRIQEEE

-352 KFISPNNKFSN
+352 KFISLNNKFSN
-363 EEIYFNPNLNVI
+363 EEIYLNPNLNVI

-400 KLLFKNNGE
+400 KLLFKNNWE
-409 ERYSI
+409 ERYSL

-424 ITTKAGFSQKI
+424 ITTKAGISQKI
-435 SDREEGHN
+435 SDREDGHN

-486 KQKYNDFIKN
+486 KQKYDDFIKN
-496 VKQYDKEREELIDS
+496 VKQYDKEREELINS
-510 YFDTLDNIQKL
+510 YFETLDNIQNL
-521 EAELKTKSNKEV
+521 ETELKTKSNKEV

-567 QQQQNQKRRDLLN
+567 QQQQNQKRRELFN
-580 SDLSQTNAFF
+580 SDFSQTNTFL

-604 NTFLRSIHKNEFR
+604 NTFLQSIHKNEFR
-617 SYYQDKLKF
+617 GYYQDKLKF

-642 IIINSEGKRIFNTDN
+642 TIINSEGKRVFNTDN

-662 LKQINNEKSN
+662 LKQINYEKSN
-672 IEEELKLYQQNEE
+672 IEEELKPYQQNED
-685 IKKQIRTLEE
+685 IKKQIRILEE
-695 SIEIDGKLL
+695 FIENDGKLL
-704 AEIDS
+704 SEIDS
-709 LNKKIEEKRQ
+709 LNKKVEEKRQ
-719 SIEEIKTKLFD
+719 SIETIKANLFE
-730 LYKNSYNEYI
+730 LYKNSHYEYI
-740 DIVEQLKNRTIELEK
+740 HIIRQLKDRTIELEK
-755 DGLQIRGVTQFN
+755 DGLRIRGIAQFN

-780 GTYNDNNK
+780 GTYNDNDK
-788 YCILDENRSRIFE
+788 YCILDENSSRIFE

-829 KKEAVKKLLDDYF
+829 KKEAVKKLLNDYF

-931 VANQKGQNDKET
+931 VANQKGQNDK
-943 SSIYKFDYINGA
+943 
-955 IENTFAKIEAETD
+955 
-968 LLKSMGIKEHIAD
+968 
-981 IVEGG
+981 
-986 KEAFKNRERKYGF
+986 

>member
-69 ERLPSEIKI
+69 ERLPSEIKV

-120 NVSED
+120 NVSKDE
-125 DPLERINFH
+125 PLKRVNFH
-134 IIFSNELTSEQIESQ
+134 VIFSNELTPEIIQEQ
-149 FLNALSA
+149 FLNSLSC
-156 EYKLETEYDYDN
+156 EYLLN
-168 ESDWSGV
+168 SDLHDKSIWNGT
-175 ITREN
+175 IT
-180 IELLGK
+180 IKSITDLGQK
-186 KLIESSKGKIKGSPL
+186 IIDSSNGKINGSPL

-211 YEKLMDKLK
+211 YNKLLKKLE
-220 NPLLKNKF
+220 NSYLKNKF
-228 LTAVGKVEWDTMRWD
+228 LTAVGKTEWDTMRWD
-243 GSPAEKKNII
+243 GSIADKKDVI

-262 SPTVELAVKARESL
+262 SPTVELAVKAKESL
-276 KNQNVNHKLLHC
+276 KNQSVNHKLLHC
-288 SDAHIFINNLQNTK
+288 SDAHTFINNLQNTK

-400 KLLFKNNGE
+400 KLLFKNNEE
-409 ERYSI
+409 ERYSL
-414 KSIDSGFDFE
+414 KSIDSDFNFE
-424 ITTKAGFSQKI
+424 ITTKAGISQKI
-435 SDREEGHN
+435 SDREDGHN

-461 EPELSGKG
+461 EPELSGKA

-486 KQKYNDFIKN
+486 KQKYDDFIKN
-496 VKQYDKEREELIDS
+496 VKQYDKEREELINS
-510 YFDTLDNIQKL
+510 YFETLDNIQNL
-521 EAELKTKSNKEV
+521 ETELKKSNKEV

-719 SIEEIKTKLFD
+719 SIEEIKTDLFD
-730 LYKNSYNEYI
+730 LYEKSYCEYRN
-740 DIVEQLKNRTIELEK
+740 IVEQLKNRTIELEK

-780 GTYNDNNK
+780 GTYNDNDK

-829 KKEAVKKLLDDYF
+829 KKEAVKKLLNDYF

>member
-69 ERLPSEIKI
+69 ERLPSEIKV

-120 NVSED
+120 NVSKDE
-125 DPLERINFH
+125 PLKRVNFH
-134 IIFSNELTSEQIESQ
+134 VIFSNELTPEIIQEQ
-149 FLNALSA
+149 FLNSLSC
-156 EYKLETEYDYDN
+156 EYLLN
-168 ESDWSGV
+168 SDLHDKSIWNGT
-175 ITREN
+175 IT
-180 IELLGK
+180 IKSITDLGQK
-186 KLIESSKGKIKGSPL
+186 IIDSSNGKINGSPL

-211 YEKLMDKLK
+211 YNKLLEKLE
-220 NPLLKNKF
+220 NSYLKNKF
-228 LTAVGKVEWDTMRWD
+228 LTAVGKTEWDTMRWD
-243 GSPAEKKNII
+243 GSIADKKDVI

-262 SPTVELAVKARESL
+262 SPTVELAVKAKESL
-276 KNQNVNHKLLHC
+276 KNQSVNHKLLHC
-288 SDAHIFINNLQNTK
+288 SDAHTFINNLQNTK

-400 KLLFKNNGE
+400 KLLFKNNEE
-409 ERYSI
+409 ERYSL
-414 KSIDSGFDFE
+414 KSIDSDFNFE
-424 ITTKAGFSQKI
+424 ITTKAGISQKI
-435 SDREEGHN
+435 SDREDGHN

-461 EPELSGKG
+461 EPELSGKA

-486 KQKYNDFIKN
+486 KQKYDDFIKN
-496 VKQYDKEREELIDS
+496 VKQYDKEREELINS
-510 YFDTLDNIQKL
+510 YFETLDNIQNL
-521 EAELKTKSNKEV
+521 ETELKKSNKEV

-719 SIEEIKTKLFD
+719 SIEEIKTDLFD
-730 LYKNSYNEYI
+730 LYEKSYCEYRN
-740 DIVEQLKNRTIELEK
+740 IVEQLKNRTIELEK

-780 GTYNDNNK
+780 GTYNDNDK

-816 EIMTS
+816 EIMNS

-829 KKEAVKKLLDDYF
+829 KKEAVKKLLNDYF

-955 IENTFAKIEAETD
+955 IENTFAKIETETD

>member
-1 MILFNLMENLFL
+1 MTT
-13 YGCSDFYI
+13 
-21 KKYIMNINK
+21 NIAI
-30 VNRGSEWRKWDL
+30 NRGSEWRKWDL
-42 HVHTPLS
+42 HIHTKNTNKNDQFTSSNMEDFLYEFFKKAIEKKISAIGITDYFS
-49 IEQEYGG
+49 IDRYRDVVDYQENIDDKKDGEG
-56 NTPENWERFISDL
+56 KQLFNEDERKYIKNIFLFPNIEL
-69 ERLPSEIKI
+69 RMLPST
-78 IGINDYIFIDGYKK
+78 D
-92 VLDEK
+92 
-97 QKGRLSN
+97 KGRLIN
-104 IELILP
+104 IHFIFNP
-110 VIELRIDKFA
+110 KF
-120 NVSED
+120 V
-125 DPLERINFH
+125 
-134 IIFSNELTSEQIESQ
+134 T
-149 FLNALSA
+149 
-156 EYKLETEYDYDN
+156 KLENDFFGELKNQDNFKMNRQGIIDY
-168 ESDWSGV
+168 
-175 ITREN
+175 
-180 IELLGK
+180 GK
-186 KLIESSKGKIKGSPL
+186 KLKP
-201 KIGFNSLNIP
+201 NITDNGIA
-211 YEKLMDKLK
+211 YKEGI
-220 NPLLKNKF
+220 NKF
-228 LTAVGKVEWDTMRWD
+228 ALDVKTIKNLLDKNSEIEENSIVIVSNSSND
-243 GSPAEKKNII
+243 GASGLQKHYDLFENEDGGLDGVRKTIYEISDAI
-253 NRANFVFSA
+253 FSA
-262 SPTVELAVKARESL
+262 NPKDIKFFLGRKSQDTDGYNNNVYLKDIKEVIDRVGSL
-276 KNQNVNHKLLHC
+276 KPCLVG
-288 SDAHIFINNLQNTK
+288 SDAHKEDNLFTK
-302 EKELGHCFTWIKA
+302 FTWIKA
-315 DPTFEGLKQ
+315 DLTFEGLKQ
-324 IIYEPEERVRIQDEK
+324 IIYEPEERVRIQEEE

-352 KFISPNNKFSN
+352 KFISLNNKFSN
-363 EEIYFNPNLNVI
+363 EEIYLNPNLNVI

-400 KLLFKNNGE
+400 KLLFKNNNE
-409 ERYSI
+409 ERYNL
-414 KSIDSGFDFE
+414 KSIDSDFDFE
-424 ITTKAGFSQKI
+424 ITTKAGISQKML
-435 SDREEGHN
+435 DRENDN
-443 SLIPNIKY
+443 SVIPNIKY

-486 KQKYNDFIKN
+486 KQKYDDFIKN
-496 VKQYDKEREELIDS
+496 VKQYDKEREELINS
-510 YFDTLDNIQKL
+510 YFETLDNIQNL
-521 EAELKTKSNKEV
+521 ETELKTKSNKEV

-567 QQQQNQKRRDLLN
+567 QQQQNQKRRELFN
-580 SDLSQTNAFF
+580 SDFSQTNTFL

-604 NTFLRSIHKNEFR
+604 NTFLQSIHKNEFR
-617 SYYQDKLKF
+617 GYYQDKLKF

-642 IIINSEGKRIFNTDN
+642 TIINSEEKRVFNTDN

-662 LKQINNEKSN
+662 LKQINYEKSN
-672 IEEELKLYQQNEE
+672 IEEELKPYQQNED
-685 IKKQIRTLEE
+685 IKKQIRILEE
-695 SIEIDGKLL
+695 FIENDGKLL
-704 AEIDS
+704 SEIDS

-719 SIEEIKTKLFD
+719 SIETIKANLFE
-730 LYKNSYNEYI
+730 LYKNSHYEYI
-740 DIVEQLKNRTIELEK
+740 NIIRQLKDRTIELEK
-755 DGLQIRGVTQFN
+755 DGLRIRGIAQFN

-780 GTYNDNNK
+780 GTYNDNDK

-829 KKEAVKKLLDDYF
+829 KKEAVKKLLNDYF

-986 KEAFKNRERKYGF
+986 KEAFKNREKKYGF